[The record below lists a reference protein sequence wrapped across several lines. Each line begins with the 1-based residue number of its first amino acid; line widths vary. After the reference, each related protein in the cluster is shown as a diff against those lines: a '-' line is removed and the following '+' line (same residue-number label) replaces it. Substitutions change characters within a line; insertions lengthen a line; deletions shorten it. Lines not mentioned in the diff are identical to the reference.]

1 MEHSELKHLKVAPDT
16 YQGRIYDKMTTF
28 GKGIYALCAI
38 AHTKMDFK
46 PVHPFNILS
55 TDFIT
60 IYQKLFKMKNKHF
73 FRRAITAALLCI
85 CFHSQFLYAQRL
97 SVRLDAPQG
106 VDAETLDS
114 DIGSLQITFSNNP
127 AFQNLSN
134 YANEC
139 LPLSSNYNQGDANL
153 YRYHSY
159 RFTLNFYNR
168 DDNYSAWWGISNID
182 MRSLCRAI
190 NCKSGDYA
198 YYRIYSMHLNRII
211 TGKIL
216 LSKDENVTISRN
228 DLASAR
234 RVIFQPVIDRN
245 GAPVSAMLAPDL
257 RVGSCYGYSNNV
269 INMEPYFNGPWAL
282 YALPGD
288 ILRYLV
294 IPRSNEL
301 ALHVD
306 SITVAD
312 TPDQTITT
320 DYRQAVECRF
330 YITDSKGAQC
340 PVDGTL
346 NSVYYKEQKWK
357 KPTNSKFYGYG
368 FYNVAR
374 ELTLTAPDGT
384 CAAYVLP
391 GTQSFQISK
400 FLVKTSDPDFLTP
413 CNADGG
419 YIIKELTVPES
430 TEPVNLSLGRSKPL
444 KVTIALADAAPFA
457 DYIYFLVTNKVSRPY
472 AWRDNRSMNVPT
484 KIISREIKGNDV
496 IWTMMVE
503 GSTFPRIEIGV
514 YNYEKE
520 TFGPTVESR
529 AFIYESPSD
538 QRTEFHLTQNDFS
551 NGSKGLSFAELH
563 PVKFIIPCHLLQGG
577 KYRLHLSGKYGK
589 EQTGEYDDV
598 STYFTHRNECAKS
611 FGTGENPVPYDTLTL
626 ILPEGQYNWYM
637 QNSNEN
643 EESEASIFSH
653 RFTLTATD
661 DLVQPL
667 SEEDYTL
674 LRVKDLGL
682 EHVYTYCNN
691 LPTAFPYYKCDLSK
705 NSIVFADETIP
716 LHNGYNEY
724 SVDYRQVKIEKEADT
739 SIGYTLKSPLFIG
752 ADDENPFHTSAIYYG
767 RTSINSLG
775 KQETTTGDSAILVS
789 KNSQADLVLFY
800 RNSGN
805 NHIVRINPSSADT
818 VVIAH
823 SQKPVRVTF
832 SYEQVA
838 GVWINSLRQFDLF
851 FAKERTRI
859 IPYNYSLFERR
870 KCTDLVPG
878 AYSVSCVFLVD
889 DVEHHVAADFIVE
902 EDKPMTVEL
911 KEFDPTSITSP
922 LDTNMSGKV
931 KARYTIDGRQIAAP
945 QRGLNILRMED
956 GSIRKVMVK

>member
-1 MEHSELKHLKVAPDT
+1 
-16 YQGRIYDKMTTF
+16 
-28 GKGIYALCAI
+28 
-38 AHTKMDFK
+38 
-46 PVHPFNILS
+46 
-55 TDFIT
+55 
-60 IYQKLFKMKNKHF
+60 MKNKHF
-73 FRRAITAALLCI
+73 FHRAITAALLCI

-127 AFQNLSN
+127 AFQDLSN

-139 LPLSSNYNQGDANL
+139 LPLSSYYNQGDANQ

-159 RFTLNFYNR
+159 RFTLNFYNG
-168 DDNYSAWWGISNID
+168 DGNYSAWWGISSID

-216 LSKDENVTISRN
+216 LSDDENVTISRN
-228 DLASAR
+228 DLVSAR
-234 RVIFQPVIDRN
+234 RVVFRPVIDRN

-269 INMEPYFNGPWAL
+269 INMEPYFNVPWAL

-294 IPRSNEL
+294 VPRSNEL

-320 DYRQAVECRF
+320 DYRKAVECRF

-346 NSVYYKEQKWK
+346 QSVYYKEQKWK

-391 GTQSFQISK
+391 GTQSFQICK
-400 FLVKTSDPDFLTP
+400 PLVKTSDPDFLMP
-413 CNADGG
+413 YNADGF
-419 YIIKELTVPES
+419 YVVKELTVPES

-457 DYIYFLVTNKVSRPY
+457 DYIYFSVLNNVSRPY
-472 AWRDNRSMNVPT
+472 AWVNNTGMKVPVN
-484 KIISREIKGNDV
+484 IISREIKGNDLIV
-496 IWTMMVE
+496 TMMVE
-503 GSTFPRIEIGV
+503 GSTFPFIIMRAS
-514 YNYEKE
+514 NYEKE
-520 TFGPTVESR
+520 TFAPTVER
-529 AFIYESPSD
+529 LTYIYESPSD
-538 QRTEFHLTQNDFS
+538 QRTEFHLTQEDFS
-551 NGSKGLSFAELH
+551 KGSKGLSFAELH

-577 KYRLHLSGKYGK
+577 KYRLRLSGKY
-589 EQTGEYDDV
+589 GEYDDV
-598 STYFTHRNECAKS
+598 SIYFTHRNACAKS
-611 FGTGENPVPYDTLTL
+611 FGTGENPVPYDTLTI
-626 ILPEGQYNWYM
+626 ILPEDQYNWYM

-661 DLVQPL
+661 DLVQSLP
-667 SEEDYTL
+667 EEAYTL
-674 LRVKDLGL
+674 LRIKDLGL
-682 EHVYTYCNN
+682 ERVHTYCNN
-691 LPTAFPYYKCDLSK
+691 LPTAFPYYKCDISK

-752 ADDENPFHTSAIYYG
+752 ADDENPFHTSAQYYG
-767 RTSINSLG
+767 SSNNYIGLG
-775 KQETTTGDSAILVS
+775 NQETITGDSAILVS
-789 KNSQADLVLFY
+789 KNSQADLILRY
-800 RNSGN
+800 RNGGN
-805 NHIVRINPSSADT
+805 NHVVRINPSSADT

-823 SQKPVRVTF
+823 CQKPVRVTF
-832 SYEQVA
+832 SYEQA
-838 GVWINSLRQFDLF
+838 GKWTESLRQFDLF
-851 FAKERTRI
+851 LGKERTRI
-859 IPYNYSLFERR
+859 MPYNYSLFERR
-870 KCTDLVPG
+870 KYTDLVPG

-902 EDKPMTVEL
+902 EDKSMTVEL

-922 LDTNMSGKV
+922 LDTNVSGKV

-945 QRGLNILRMED
+945 QRGINILRMED

>member
-1 MEHSELKHLKVAPDT
+1 
-16 YQGRIYDKMTTF
+16 
-28 GKGIYALCAI
+28 
-38 AHTKMDFK
+38 
-46 PVHPFNILS
+46 
-55 TDFIT
+55 
-60 IYQKLFKMKNKHF
+60 MKNKHF

-85 CFHSQFLYAQRL
+85 CFHSHFLYAQRL

-127 AFQNLSN
+127 AFQDLSN

-139 LPLSSNYNQGDANL
+139 LPLSSYYNQGDANQ

-159 RFTLNFYNR
+159 RFTLNFYKG
-168 DDNYSAWWGISNID
+168 DGNYSAWWGISSID

-216 LSKDENVTISRN
+216 LSDDENVTISRN
-228 DLASAR
+228 DLVSAR
-234 RVIFQPVIDRN
+234 RVVFRPVIDRN

-269 INMEPYFNGPWAL
+269 INMEPYFNVPWAL

-294 IPRSNEL
+294 VPRSNEL

-320 DYRQAVECRF
+320 DYRKAVECRF

-346 NSVYYKEQKWK
+346 QSVYYKEQKWK

-400 FLVKTSDPDFLTP
+400 PLVKTSDPDFLMP
-413 CNADGG
+413 YNADGF
-419 YIIKELTVPES
+419 YVVKELTVPES

-457 DYIYFLVTNKVSRPY
+457 DYIYFSVLNNVSRPY
-472 AWRDNRSMNVPT
+472 AWVNNTGMKVPVN
-484 KIISREIKGNDV
+484 IISREIKGNDLIV
-496 IWTMMVE
+496 TMMVE
-503 GSTFPRIEIGV
+503 GSTFPFIIMRAS
-514 YNYEKE
+514 NYEKE
-520 TFGPTVESR
+520 TFAPTVER
-529 AFIYESPSD
+529 LTYIYESPSD
-538 QRTEFHLTQNDFS
+538 QRTEFHLTQEDFS
-551 NGSKGLSFAELH
+551 KGSKGLSFAELH

-577 KYRLHLSGKYGK
+577 KYRLRLSGKY
-589 EQTGEYDDV
+589 GEYDDV
-598 STYFTHRNECAKS
+598 SIYFTHRNACAKS
-611 FGTGENPVPYDTLTL
+611 FGTGENPVPYDTLTI
-626 ILPEGQYNWYM
+626 ILPEDQYNWYM

-667 SEEDYTL
+667 SEKAYTL
-674 LRVKDLGL
+674 LRIKDLGL
-682 EHVYTYCNN
+682 ERVYTYCNN

-767 RTSINSLG
+767 RINNNSLG
-775 KQETTTGDSAILVS
+775 KQETITGDSAILVS
-789 KNSQADLVLFY
+789 KNSQADLVLWS
-800 RNSGN
+800 SGN
-805 NHIVRINPSSADT
+805 VNHIVRINPSNADT
-818 VVIAH
+818 VVTAYC
-823 SQKPVRVTF
+823 QKPVRVTF
-832 SYEQVA
+832 SYEQ
-838 GVWINSLRQFDLF
+838 GGNWSESLRQFDLF
-851 FAKERTRI
+851 LGKERTRVM
-859 IPYNYSLFERR
+859 PNNYSLFERR
-870 KCTDLVPG
+870 KYTDLVPG
-878 AYSVSCVFLVD
+878 VYTVSAIFLVD
-889 DVEHHVAADFIVE
+889 DVEHHVAAHFIVE
-902 EDKPMTVEL
+902 AEKPMTVEL

-922 LDTNMSGKV
+922 LDTNVSGKV

-945 QRGLNILRMED
+945 QRGINILRMEN

>member
-1 MEHSELKHLKVAPDT
+1 
-16 YQGRIYDKMTTF
+16 
-28 GKGIYALCAI
+28 
-38 AHTKMDFK
+38 
-46 PVHPFNILS
+46 
-55 TDFIT
+55 
-60 IYQKLFKMKNKHF
+60 MKNKHF
-73 FRRAITAALLCI
+73 FYRAITAALLCI

-127 AFQNLSN
+127 AFQDLSN

-139 LPLSSNYNQGDANL
+139 LPLSSYYNQGDANQ

-159 RFTLNFYNR
+159 RFTLNFYNG
-168 DDNYSAWWGISNID
+168 DGNYSAWWGISSID

-216 LSKDENVTISRN
+216 LSDDENVTISRN
-228 DLASAR
+228 DLVSAR
-234 RVIFQPVIDRN
+234 RVVFRPVIDRN

-269 INMEPYFNGPWAL
+269 INMEPYFNVPWAL

-294 IPRSNEL
+294 VPRSNEL

-320 DYRQAVECRF
+320 DYRKAVECRF

-346 NSVYYKEQKWK
+346 QSVYYKEQKWK

-391 GTQSFQISK
+391 GTQSFQICK
-400 FLVKTSDPDFLTP
+400 PLVKTSDPDFLMP
-413 CNADGG
+413 YNADGF
-419 YIIKELTVPES
+419 YVVKELTVPES

-457 DYIYFLVTNKVSRPY
+457 DYIYFSVLNNVSRPY
-472 AWRDNRSMNVPT
+472 AWVNNTGMKVPVN
-484 KIISREIKGNDV
+484 IISREIKGNDLIV
-496 IWTMMVE
+496 TMMVE
-503 GSTFPRIEIGV
+503 GSTFPFIIMRAS
-514 YNYEKE
+514 NYEKE
-520 TFGPTVESR
+520 TFAPTVER
-529 AFIYESPSD
+529 LTYIYESPSD
-538 QRTEFHLTQNDFS
+538 QRTEFHLTQEDFS
-551 NGSKGLSFAELH
+551 KGSKGLSFAELH

-577 KYRLHLSGKYGK
+577 KYRLRLSGKY
-589 EQTGEYDDV
+589 GEYDDV
-598 STYFTHRNECAKS
+598 SIYFTHRNACAKS
-611 FGTGENPVPYDTLTL
+611 FGTGENPVPYDTLTI
-626 ILPEGQYNWYM
+626 ILPEDQYNWYM

-661 DLVQPL
+661 DLVQSLP
-667 SEEDYTL
+667 EEAYTL
-674 LRVKDLGL
+674 LRIKDLGL
-682 EHVYTYCNN
+682 ERVHTYCNN
-691 LPTAFPYYKCDLSK
+691 LPTAFPYYKCDISK

-752 ADDENPFHTSAIYYG
+752 ADDENPFHTSAQYYG
-767 RTSINSLG
+767 SSNNYIGLG
-775 KQETTTGDSAILVS
+775 NQETITGGSAILVS
-789 KNSQADLVLFY
+789 KNSQADLILRY

-823 SQKPVRVTF
+823 CQKPVRVTF
-832 SYEQVA
+832 SYEQA
-838 GVWINSLRQFDLF
+838 GKWTESLRQFDLF
-851 FAKERTRI
+851 LGNERTRI
-859 IPYNYSLFERR
+859 MPYNYSLFERR
-870 KCTDLVPG
+870 KYTDLVPG

-922 LDTNMSGKV
+922 LDTNVSGKV

-945 QRGLNILRMED
+945 QRGINILRMED

>member
-1 MEHSELKHLKVAPDT
+1 
-16 YQGRIYDKMTTF
+16 
-28 GKGIYALCAI
+28 
-38 AHTKMDFK
+38 
-46 PVHPFNILS
+46 
-55 TDFIT
+55 
-60 IYQKLFKMKNKHF
+60 MKNKHF

-97 SVRLDAPQG
+97 NVRLDAPQG
-106 VDAETLDS
+106 VDVETLRS
-114 DIGSLQITFSNNP
+114 DVGTLEITFSNNP
-127 AFQNLSN
+127 AFQDLSN

-139 LPLSSNYNQGDANL
+139 LPLSSNYDQGDANL

-159 RFTLNFYNR
+159 QFRLNSG
-168 DDNYSAWWGISNID
+168 DDNSPAWWEIPMISIS
-182 MRSLCRAI
+182 SLSRAI
-190 NCKSGDYA
+190 NCKLGDYA

-216 LSKDENVTISRN
+216 LSDHENVTISHN

-245 GAPVSAMLAPDL
+245 GALVSAMLAPDL
-257 RVGSCYGYSNNV
+257 RVGACYGYSNNV

-320 DYRQAVECRF
+320 DYRKAVECRF

-400 FLVKTSDPDFLTP
+400 PLVKTSDPDFLMP
-413 CNADGG
+413 YNADGF
-419 YIIKELTVPES
+419 YVIKELTVPES

-444 KVTIALADAAPFA
+444 KVTITLADAAPFA
-457 DYIYFLVTNKVSRPY
+457 DYIFFSASNKVSRPY
-472 AWRDNRSMNVPT
+472 AWRDNTGMNVPVNV
-484 KIISREIKGNDV
+484 ISREIKGNDLIV
-496 IWTMMVE
+496 TMMVE
-503 GSTFPRIEIGV
+503 GSTFPSISIGAS
-514 YNYEKE
+514 NYEKE
-520 TFGPTVESR
+520 TFAPTVAR
-529 AFIYESPSD
+529 WTYIYESPSD
-538 QRTEFHLTQNDFS
+538 QRTEFHLTQEDF
-551 NGSKGLSFAELH
+551 SKGLKDLSFGELH

-577 KYRLHLSGKYGK
+577 KYLLHLSGKYGK
-589 EQTGEYDDV
+589 DQTDEYDDV
-598 STYFTHRNECAKS
+598 STYFTHRGECAKS

-643 EESEASIFSH
+643 EESEASIFSQ

-667 SEEDYTL
+667 SEKAYTL

-682 EHVYTYCNN
+682 ERVYTYCNN
-691 LPTAFPYYKCDLSK
+691 LPTTFPYYKCDISK

-752 ADDENPFHTSAIYYG
+752 ADDENPFHTSAQYYG
-767 RTSINSLG
+767 SSNNYVSLG
-775 KQETTTGDSAILVS
+775 KQENITGDSAILVS
-789 KNSQADLVLFY
+789 KNSQADLILRY
-800 RNSGN
+800 SGKP
-805 NHIVRINPSSADT
+805 NHIVRINPSNADT

-823 SQKPVRVTF
+823 CQKPVRVTF
-832 SYEQVA
+832 FYEQA
-838 GVWINSLRQFDLF
+838 GKWTESLRQFDLF
-851 FAKERTRI
+851 LGKERTRI
-859 IPYNYSLFERR
+859 MPYNYSVFERR
-870 KCTDLVPG
+870 TCTDLVPG

-889 DVEHHVAADFIVE
+889 GVEHHVAADFIVE

-922 LDTNMSGKV
+922 LDTNVSGKV

>member
-1 MEHSELKHLKVAPDT
+1 MPCAPLH
-16 YQGRIYDKMTTF
+16 I
-28 GKGIYALCAI
+28 
-38 AHTKMDFK
+38 TKMDFK
-46 PVHPFNILS
+46 TVHPLNILS

-60 IYQKLFKMKNKHF
+60 IYPKSLKMKNKHF

-85 CFHSQFLYAQRL
+85 CFHSQYLYAQKL
-97 SVRLDAPQG
+97 NVRLEAPQG
-106 VDAETLDS
+106 VDVETLRS
-114 DIGSLQITFSNNP
+114 DIGTLEITFSNNP
-127 AFQNLSN
+127 AFQDLSN

-139 LPLSSNYNQGDANL
+139 ISLDDNYTQGDANL

-159 RFTLNFYNR
+159 QFRLNSG
-168 DDNYSAWWGISNID
+168 DDNSPAWWEIPMISIS
-182 MRSLCRAI
+182 SLSRAI
-190 NCKSGDYA
+190 NCKLGDYA
-198 YYRIYSMHLNRII
+198 YYRIYSMHLNHII

-216 LSKDENVTISRN
+216 LSDDENVTISRN
-228 DLASAR
+228 DLVSAR
-234 RVIFQPVIDRN
+234 RVVFRPVIDRN

-269 INMEPYFNGPWAL
+269 INMEPYFNVPWAL

-294 IPRSNEL
+294 VPRSNEL

-400 FLVKTSDPDFLTP
+400 PLVKTSDPDFLMP
-413 CNADGG
+413 YNADGF
-419 YIIKELTVPES
+419 YVIKELTVPES

-444 KVTIALADAAPFA
+444 KVTITLADAAPFA
-457 DYIYFLVTNKVSRPY
+457 DYIFFSASNKVSRPY
-472 AWRDNRSMNVPT
+472 AWRDNTGMNVPVNV
-484 KIISREIKGNDV
+484 ISREIKGNDLIV
-496 IWTMMVE
+496 TMMVE
-503 GSTFPRIEIGV
+503 GSTFPSISIGAS
-514 YNYEKE
+514 NYEKE
-520 TFGPTVESR
+520 TFAPTVAR
-529 AFIYESPSD
+529 WTYIYESPSD
-538 QRTEFHLTQNDFS
+538 QRTEFHLTQEDF
-551 NGSKGLSFAELH
+551 SKGLKDLSFGELH

-577 KYRLHLSGKYGK
+577 KYLLHLSGKYGK
-589 EQTGEYDDV
+589 DQTDEYDDV
-598 STYFTHRNECAKS
+598 STYFTHRGECAKS

-643 EESEASIFSH
+643 EESEASIFSY

-667 SEEDYTL
+667 SEKAYTL

-691 LPTAFPYYKCDLSK
+691 LPTAFRYYKCDISK

-752 ADDENPFHTSAIYYG
+752 ADDENPFHTSAQYYG
-767 RTSINSLG
+767 SSNNYVSLG
-775 KQETTTGDSAILVS
+775 KQETITGDSAILVS
-789 KNSQADLVLFY
+789 KNSQADLILRY
-800 RNSGN
+800 SGKP

-823 SQKPVRVTF
+823 CQKPVRITF
-832 SYEQVA
+832 SYEQA
-838 GVWINSLRQFDLF
+838 GKWTESLRQFDLF
-851 FAKERTRI
+851 LGKERTRI
-859 IPYNYSLFERR
+859 MPYNYSIFERR
-870 KCTDLVPG
+870 TCTDLVPG
-878 AYSVSCVFLVD
+878 AYTVSCVFLVD
-889 DVEHHVAADFIVE
+889 GVEHHVAADFIVE
-902 EDKPMTVEL
+902 AEKPMTVEL

-922 LDTNMSGKV
+922 LDTNVSGKV

>member
-1 MEHSELKHLKVAPDT
+1 
-16 YQGRIYDKMTTF
+16 
-28 GKGIYALCAI
+28 
-38 AHTKMDFK
+38 
-46 PVHPFNILS
+46 
-55 TDFIT
+55 
-60 IYQKLFKMKNKHF
+60 MKNKHF
-73 FRRAITAALLCI
+73 FRRAITVALLCI

-114 DIGSLQITFSNNP
+114 DIGSLQIMFSNNP
-127 AFQNLSN
+127 AFQDLSN

-139 LPLSSNYNQGDANL
+139 LPLSSNYNQGDANQ

-159 RFTLNFYNR
+159 RFTLNFYNG
-168 DDNYSAWWGISNID
+168 DGNYSAWWGISSID

-216 LSKDENVTISRN
+216 LSDDENVTISRN
-228 DLASAR
+228 DLVSAR
-234 RVIFQPVIDRN
+234 RVVFRPVIDRN

-269 INMEPYFNGPWAL
+269 INMEPYFNVPWAL

-320 DYRQAVECRF
+320 DYRKAVECRF

-400 FLVKTSDPDFLTP
+400 PLVKTSDPDFLTP
-413 CNADGG
+413 YNADGF
-419 YIIKELTVPES
+419 YVIKELTIPES

-457 DYIYFLVTNKVSRPY
+457 DYIYFSVLNNVSRPY
-472 AWRDNRSMNVPT
+472 AWVNNTGMKVPVN
-484 KIISREIKGNDV
+484 IISREIKGNDLIV
-496 IWTMMVE
+496 TMMVE
-503 GSTFPRIEIGV
+503 GSTFPFIIMRAS
-514 YNYEKE
+514 NYEKE
-520 TFGPTVESR
+520 TFAPTVER
-529 AFIYESPSD
+529 LTYIYESPSD
-538 QRTEFHLTQNDFS
+538 QRTEFHLTQEDFS
-551 NGSKGLSFAELH
+551 KGSKGLSFAELH

-577 KYRLHLSGKYGK
+577 KYRLRLSGKY
-589 EQTGEYDDV
+589 GEYDDV
-598 STYFTHRNECAKS
+598 SIYFTHRNACAKS
-611 FGTGENPVPYDTLTL
+611 FGTGENPVPYDTLTI
-626 ILPEGQYNWYM
+626 ILPEDQYNWYM

-643 EESEASIFSH
+643 EESEASIFSQ

-667 SEEDYTL
+667 SEKAYTL

-682 EHVYTYCNN
+682 ERVHTYCNN
-691 LPTAFPYYKCDLSK
+691 LPTAFPYYKCDISK

-752 ADDENPFHTSAIYYG
+752 ADDENPFHTSAQYYG
-767 RTSINSLG
+767 SSNNYIGLG
-775 KQETTTGDSAILVS
+775 NQETITGDSAILVS
-789 KNSQADLVLFY
+789 KNSQADLILRY

-818 VVIAH
+818 MVIAH
-823 SQKPVRVTF
+823 CQKPVRVTF

-838 GVWINSLRQFDLF
+838 GVWTNSLRQFDLF

-870 KCTDLVPG
+870 KYTDLVPG

-922 LDTNMSGKV
+922 LDTNVSGKV

-945 QRGLNILRMED
+945 QRGINILRMED

>member
-1 MEHSELKHLKVAPDT
+1 
-16 YQGRIYDKMTTF
+16 MTTF

-46 PVHPFNILS
+46 PVHPLNILS

-60 IYQKLFKMKNKHF
+60 IYSKSFKMKNKHF
-73 FRRAITAALLCI
+73 FRCAITAALLCI

-127 AFQNLSN
+127 AFQDLSN

-139 LPLSSNYNQGDANL
+139 LPLSSYYNQGDANQ

-159 RFTLNFYNR
+159 RFTLNFYNG
-168 DDNYSAWWGISNID
+168 DGNYSAWWGISSID

-216 LSKDENVTISRN
+216 LSDDENVTISRN
-228 DLASAR
+228 DLVSAR
-234 RVIFQPVIDRN
+234 RVVFRPVIDRN

-269 INMEPYFNGPWAL
+269 INMEPYFNVPWAL

-294 IPRSNEL
+294 VPRSNEL

-320 DYRQAVECRF
+320 DYRKAVECRF

-400 FLVKTSDPDFLTP
+400 PLVKTSDPDFLMP
-413 CNADGG
+413 YNADGF
-419 YIIKELTVPES
+419 YVIKELTVPES

-444 KVTIALADAAPFA
+444 KVTITLADAAPFA
-457 DYIYFLVTNKVSRPY
+457 DYIFFSASNKVSRPY
-472 AWRDNRSMNVPT
+472 AWRDNTGMNVPVNV
-484 KIISREIKGNDV
+484 ISREIKGNDLIV
-496 IWTMMVE
+496 TMMVE
-503 GSTFPRIEIGV
+503 GSTFPSISIGAS
-514 YNYEKE
+514 NYEKE
-520 TFGPTVESR
+520 TFAPTVAR
-529 AFIYESPSD
+529 WTYIYESPSD
-538 QRTEFHLTQNDFS
+538 QRTEFHLTQEDF
-551 NGSKGLSFAELH
+551 SKGLKELSFGELH

-626 ILPEGQYNWYM
+626 ILPEGQYIWRM
-637 QNSNEN
+637 HSLNEN
-643 EESEASIFSH
+643 EESEASSPFH
-653 RFTLTATD
+653 HFTLTATD

-667 SEEDYTL
+667 PKEAYTL
-674 LRVKDLGL
+674 LRIKDLGL

-705 NSIVFADETIP
+705 NSVVFADETIP

-724 SVDYRQVKIEKEADT
+724 SVDYRQVKIEKEADA
-739 SIGYTLKSPLFIG
+739 SIGYTLKSPLFID
-752 ADDENPFHTSAIYYG
+752 ADDVNPFHTSAIYYG
-767 RTSINSLG
+767 RTNINSLG

-870 KCTDLVPG
+870 KYTDLVPG

-922 LDTNMSGKV
+922 LDTNVSGKV

-945 QRGLNILRMED
+945 QRGINILRMED

>member
-1 MEHSELKHLKVAPDT
+1 MPCAPLH
-16 YQGRIYDKMTTF
+16 I
-28 GKGIYALCAI
+28 
-38 AHTKMDFK
+38 TKMDFK
-46 PVHPFNILS
+46 TVHPLNILS

-60 IYQKLFKMKNKHF
+60 IYPKSLKMKNKHF

-85 CFHSQFLYAQRL
+85 CFHSQYLYAQKL
-97 SVRLDAPQG
+97 NVRLEAPQG
-106 VDAETLDS
+106 VDVETLRS
-114 DIGSLQITFSNNP
+114 DIGTLEITFSNNP
-127 AFQNLSN
+127 AFQDLSN

-139 LPLSSNYNQGDANL
+139 ISLDGNYTQGDANL

-159 RFTLNFYNR
+159 QFRLNSG
-168 DDNYSAWWGISNID
+168 DDNSPAWWEIPMISIS
-182 MRSLCRAI
+182 SLSRAI
-190 NCKSGDYA
+190 NCKLGDYA

-216 LSKDENVTISRN
+216 LSDDENVTISRN
-228 DLASAR
+228 DLVAAR
-234 RVIFQPVIDRN
+234 RVVFRPVIDRN

-269 INMEPYFNGPWAL
+269 INMEPYFNVPWAL

-294 IPRSNEL
+294 VPRSNEL

-400 FLVKTSDPDFLTP
+400 PLVKTSDPDFLMP
-413 CNADGG
+413 YNADGF
-419 YIIKELTVPES
+419 YVIKELTVPES

-444 KVTIALADAAPFA
+444 KVTITLADAAPFA
-457 DYIYFLVTNKVSRPY
+457 DYIYFSVLNNVSRPY
-472 AWRDNRSMNVPT
+472 AWVNNTGMKVPVN
-484 KIISREIKGNDV
+484 IISREIKGNDLIV
-496 IWTMMVE
+496 TMMVE
-503 GSTFPRIEIGV
+503 GSTFPFIIMRAS
-514 YNYEKE
+514 NYEKE
-520 TFGPTVESR
+520 TFAPTVER
-529 AFIYESPSD
+529 LTYIYESPSD
-538 QRTEFHLTQNDFS
+538 QRTEFHLTQEDFS
-551 NGSKGLSFAELH
+551 KGSKGLSFAELH

-577 KYRLHLSGKYGK
+577 KYRLRLSGKY
-589 EQTGEYDDV
+589 GEYDDV
-598 STYFTHRNECAKS
+598 SIYFTHRNACAKS
-611 FGTGENPVPYDTLTL
+611 FGTGENPVPYDTLTI
-626 ILPEGQYNWYM
+626 ILPEDQYNWYM

-661 DLVQPL
+661 DLVQSLP
-667 SEEDYTL
+667 EEAYTL
-674 LRVKDLGL
+674 LRIKDLGL
-682 EHVYTYCNN
+682 ERVHTYCNN
-691 LPTAFPYYKCDLSK
+691 LPTAFPYYKCDISK

-752 ADDENPFHTSAIYYG
+752 ADDENPFHTSAQYYG
-767 RTSINSLG
+767 SSNNYIGLG
-775 KQETTTGDSAILVS
+775 NQETITGDSAILVS
-789 KNSQADLVLFY
+789 KNSQADLILRY

-818 VVIAH
+818 MVIAH
-823 SQKPVRVTF
+823 CQKPVRVTF

-838 GVWINSLRQFDLF
+838 GVWTNSLRQFDLF

-870 KCTDLVPG
+870 KYTDLVPG

-922 LDTNMSGKV
+922 LDTNVSGKV

-945 QRGLNILRMED
+945 QRGINILRMED

>member
-1 MEHSELKHLKVAPDT
+1 
-16 YQGRIYDKMTTF
+16 
-28 GKGIYALCAI
+28 
-38 AHTKMDFK
+38 
-46 PVHPFNILS
+46 
-55 TDFIT
+55 
-60 IYQKLFKMKNKHF
+60 
-73 FRRAITAALLCI
+73 
-85 CFHSQFLYAQRL
+85 
-97 SVRLDAPQG
+97 
-106 VDAETLDS
+106 
-114 DIGSLQITFSNNP
+114 
-127 AFQNLSN
+127 
-134 YANEC
+134 
-139 LPLSSNYNQGDANL
+139 
-153 YRYHSY
+153 
-159 RFTLNFYNR
+159 
-168 DDNYSAWWGISNID
+168 
-182 MRSLCRAI
+182 
-190 NCKSGDYA
+190 
-198 YYRIYSMHLNRII
+198 
-211 TGKIL
+211 
-216 LSKDENVTISRN
+216 
-228 DLASAR
+228 
-234 RVIFQPVIDRN
+234 
-245 GAPVSAMLAPDL
+245 
-257 RVGSCYGYSNNV
+257 
-269 INMEPYFNGPWAL
+269 MEPYFNVPWAL

-294 IPRSNEL
+294 VPRSNEL

-320 DYRQAVECRF
+320 DYRKAVECRF

-346 NSVYYKEQKWK
+346 QSVYYKEQKWK

-391 GTQSFQISK
+391 GTQSFQICK
-400 FLVKTSDPDFLTP
+400 PLVKTSDPDFLMP
-413 CNADGG
+413 YNADGF
-419 YIIKELTVPES
+419 YVVKELTVPES

-457 DYIYFLVTNKVSRPY
+457 DYIYFSVLNNVSRPY
-472 AWRDNRSMNVPT
+472 AWVNNTGMKVPVN
-484 KIISREIKGNDV
+484 IISREIKGNDLIV
-496 IWTMMVE
+496 TMMVE
-503 GSTFPRIEIGV
+503 GSTFPFIIMRAS
-514 YNYEKE
+514 NYEKE
-520 TFGPTVESR
+520 TFAPTVER
-529 AFIYESPSD
+529 LTYIYESPSD
-538 QRTEFHLTQNDFS
+538 QRTEFHLTQEDFS
-551 NGSKGLSFAELH
+551 KGSKGLSFAELH

-577 KYRLHLSGKYGK
+577 KYRLRLSGKY
-589 EQTGEYDDV
+589 GEYDDV
-598 STYFTHRNECAKS
+598 SIYFTHRNACAKS
-611 FGTGENPVPYDTLTL
+611 FGTGENPVPYDTLTI
-626 ILPEGQYNWYM
+626 ILPEDQYNWYM

-661 DLVQPL
+661 DLVQSLP
-667 SEEDYTL
+667 EEAYTL
-674 LRVKDLGL
+674 LRIKDLGL
-682 EHVYTYCNN
+682 ERVHTYCNN
-691 LPTAFPYYKCDLSK
+691 LPTAFPYYKCDISK

-752 ADDENPFHTSAIYYG
+752 ADDENPFHTSAQYYG
-767 RTSINSLG
+767 SSNNYIGLG
-775 KQETTTGDSAILVS
+775 NQETITGDSAILVS
-789 KNSQADLVLFY
+789 KNSQADLILRY

-823 SQKPVRVTF
+823 CQKPVRVTF
-832 SYEQVA
+832 SYEQA
-838 GVWINSLRQFDLF
+838 GKWTESLRQFDLF
-851 FAKERTRI
+851 LGNERTRI
-859 IPYNYSLFERR
+859 MPYNYSLFERR
-870 KCTDLVPG
+870 KYTDLVPG

-922 LDTNMSGKV
+922 LDTNVSGKV

-945 QRGLNILRMED
+945 QRGINILRMED

>member
-1 MEHSELKHLKVAPDT
+1 
-16 YQGRIYDKMTTF
+16 
-28 GKGIYALCAI
+28 
-38 AHTKMDFK
+38 
-46 PVHPFNILS
+46 
-55 TDFIT
+55 
-60 IYQKLFKMKNKHF
+60 MKNKHF

-97 SVRLDAPQG
+97 NVRLDAPQG
-106 VDAETLDS
+106 VDVETLRS
-114 DIGSLQITFSNNP
+114 DVGTLEITFSNNP
-127 AFQNLSN
+127 AFQDLSN

-139 LPLSSNYNQGDANL
+139 ISLDGNYTQGDANL

-159 RFTLNFYNR
+159 QFRLNSG
-168 DDNYSAWWGISNID
+168 DDNSPAWWEIPMISIS
-182 MRSLCRAI
+182 SLSRAI
-190 NCKSGDYA
+190 NCKLGDYA

-228 DLASAR
+228 DLVSAR
-234 RVIFQPVIDRN
+234 RVVFRPVIDRN

-269 INMEPYFNGPWAL
+269 INMEPYFNVPWAL

-294 IPRSNEL
+294 VPRSNEL

-320 DYRQAVECRF
+320 DYRKAVECRF

-346 NSVYYKEQKWK
+346 QSVYYKEQKWK

-391 GTQSFQISK
+391 GTQSFQICK
-400 FLVKTSDPDFLTP
+400 PLVKTSDPDFLMP
-413 CNADGG
+413 YNADGF
-419 YIIKELTVPES
+419 YVVKELTVPES

-444 KVTIALADAAPFA
+444 KVTIALADAAPFV
-457 DYIYFLVTNKVSRPY
+457 DDIYFLVLNNVSRPY
-472 AWRDNRSMNVPT
+472 AWRDNRSFNVPRNF
-484 KIISREIKGNDV
+484 ISREIKGNDV

-503 GSTFPRIEIGV
+503 GSTFPYIKIGLS
-514 YNYEKE
+514 NYEKE
-520 TFGPTVESR
+520 TFGPTVEGR

-538 QRTEFHLTQNDFS
+538 QRTEFHLTQENFS
-551 NGSKGLSFAELH
+551 NGSKGISFAELH
-563 PVKFIIPCHLLQGG
+563 PVKFIIPCHLLQGD
-577 KYRLHLSGKYGK
+577 KYRLRLLGKYGK
-589 EQTGEYDDV
+589 DQTGEYDDV
-598 STYFTHRNECAKS
+598 STSVTHRNDCAKS

-667 SEEDYTL
+667 SEESYTL
-674 LRVKDLGL
+674 LRIKDLGL

-691 LPTAFPYYKCDLSK
+691 LPTAFRYYKCDISK

-739 SIGYTLKSPLFIG
+739 SIGYTLKSPYIIV
-752 ADDENPFHTSAIYYG
+752 ADNVNPFHTSAQYYG
-767 RTSINSLG
+767 SSNNYISLG
-775 KQETTTGDSAILVS
+775 NQETITGDSAILVS
-789 KNSQADLVLFY
+789 RNSQADLILRY
-800 RNSGN
+800 SGKP
-805 NHIVRINPSSADT
+805 NHIVRINPSNADT

-823 SQKPVRVTF
+823 CQKPVRVTF
-832 SYEQVA
+832 SYEQA
-838 GVWINSLRQFDLF
+838 GKWTESLRQFDLF
-851 FAKERTRI
+851 LGKERTQI
-859 IPYNYSLFERR
+859 MPYNYSVFERR
-870 KCTDLVPG
+870 TCTDLVPG
-878 AYSVSCVFLVD
+878 AYSVSSVFLVD
-889 DVEHHVAADFIVE
+889 GVEHHVAADFIVE
-902 EDKPMTVEL
+902 AEKPMTVEL

-922 LDTNMSGKV
+922 LDTNVSGKV

>member
-1 MEHSELKHLKVAPDT
+1 
-16 YQGRIYDKMTTF
+16 
-28 GKGIYALCAI
+28 
-38 AHTKMDFK
+38 
-46 PVHPFNILS
+46 
-55 TDFIT
+55 
-60 IYQKLFKMKNKHF
+60 MKNKHF
-73 FRRAITAALLCI
+73 FHRAITAALLCI

-127 AFQNLSN
+127 AFQDLSN

-139 LPLSSNYNQGDANL
+139 LPLSSNYNQGDANQ

-159 RFTLNFYNR
+159 RFTLNFYNG
-168 DDNYSAWWGISNID
+168 DGNYSAWWGISSID

-190 NCKSGDYA
+190 SCKSGDYA

-216 LSKDENVTISRN
+216 LSDHENVTISRN

-234 RVIFQPVIDRN
+234 RVTFQPVIDRN
-245 GAPVSAMLAPDL
+245 GALVSAMLAPDL
-257 RVGSCYGYSNNV
+257 RVGSYYGYSNNV
-269 INMEPYFNGPWAL
+269 INMEPDFNAPWAL

-330 YITDSKGAQC
+330 YITDTKGTQC

-346 NSVYYKEQKWK
+346 QSVYYKEQKWK
-357 KPTNSKFYGYG
+357 KPTNSKFFGYG
-368 FYNVAR
+368 FYNVGR

-400 FLVKTSDPDFLTP
+400 PSVKTSDPDFLTP
-413 CNADGG
+413 YNADG
-419 YIIKELTVPES
+419 YYVIKELTVPES

-444 KVTIALADAAPFA
+444 KVTITLADAAPFV
-457 DYIYFLVTNKVSRPY
+457 DDIYFLVLNNVSRPY
-472 AWRDNRSMNVPT
+472 AWRDNRSFNVPRNF
-484 KIISREIKGNDV
+484 ISREIKGNDV

-503 GSTFPRIEIGV
+503 GSTFPYIKIGLS
-514 YNYEKE
+514 NYEKE
-520 TFGPTVESR
+520 TFGPTVEGR

-538 QRTEFHLTQNDFS
+538 QRTEFHLTQENFS
-551 NGSKGLSFAELH
+551 NGSKGISFAELH

-589 EQTGEYDDV
+589 DQTGDYDDV
-598 STYFTHRNECAKS
+598 STSVTHRNDCAKS

-626 ILPEGQYNWYM
+626 ILPEGQYIWHM

-661 DLVQPL
+661 DLVQSLP
-667 SEEDYTL
+667 EEAYTL
-674 LRVKDLGL
+674 LRIKDLGL
-682 EHVYTYCNN
+682 ERVHTYCNN

-705 NSIVFADETIP
+705 NSVVFADETIP

-724 SVDYRQVKIEKEADT
+724 SVDYRQVKIEKEADA
-739 SIGYTLKSPLFIG
+739 SIGYTLKSPLLID
-752 ADDENPFHTSAIYYG
+752 ADDVNPFHTSAIYYG
-767 RTSINSLG
+767 RTNINSLG

-870 KCTDLVPG
+870 KYTDLFPG
-878 AYSVSCVFLVD
+878 VYTVSAVFLVD

-902 EDKPMTVEL
+902 AEKPMTVEL

-922 LDTNMSGKV
+922 LDTNVSGKV

-945 QRGLNILRMED
+945 QRGINILRMED

>member
-1 MEHSELKHLKVAPDT
+1 
-16 YQGRIYDKMTTF
+16 
-28 GKGIYALCAI
+28 
-38 AHTKMDFK
+38 
-46 PVHPFNILS
+46 
-55 TDFIT
+55 
-60 IYQKLFKMKNKHF
+60 MKNKHF

-106 VDAETLDS
+106 VDVETLRS
-114 DIGSLQITFSNNP
+114 DIGTLEITFSNNP
-127 AFQNLSN
+127 AFQDLSN

-139 LPLSSNYNQGDANL
+139 ISLDGNYTQGDANL

-159 RFTLNFYNR
+159 QFRLNSG
-168 DDNYSAWWGISNID
+168 DDNSPAWWEIPMISIS
-182 MRSLCRAI
+182 SLSRAI
-190 NCKSGDYA
+190 NCKLGDYA

-216 LSKDENVTISRN
+216 LSDHENVTISHN

-245 GAPVSAMLAPDL
+245 GALVSAMLAPDL

-400 FLVKTSDPDFLTP
+400 PLVKTSDPDFLMP
-413 CNADGG
+413 YNADGF
-419 YIIKELTVPES
+419 YVIKELTVPES

-444 KVTIALADAAPFA
+444 KVTITLADAAPFA
-457 DYIYFLVTNKVSRPY
+457 DYIFFSASNKVSRPY
-472 AWRDNRSMNVPT
+472 AWRDNTGMNVPVNV
-484 KIISREIKGNDV
+484 ISREIKGNDLIV
-496 IWTMMVE
+496 TMMVE
-503 GSTFPRIEIGV
+503 GSTFPSISIGAS
-514 YNYEKE
+514 NYEKE
-520 TFGPTVESR
+520 TFAPTVAR
-529 AFIYESPSD
+529 WTYIYESPSD
-538 QRTEFHLTQNDFS
+538 QRTEFHLTQEDF
-551 NGSKGLSFAELH
+551 SKGLKDLSFGELH

-577 KYRLHLSGKYGK
+577 KYLLHLSGKYGK
-589 EQTGEYDDV
+589 DQTDEYDDV
-598 STYFTHRNECAKS
+598 STYFTHRGECAKS

-667 SEEDYTL
+667 SEKAYTL

-682 EHVYTYCNN
+682 ERVYTYCNN
-691 LPTAFPYYKCDLSK
+691 LPTTFPYYKCDISK

-752 ADDENPFHTSAIYYG
+752 ADDENPFHTSAQYYG
-767 RTSINSLG
+767 SSNNYISLG
-775 KQETTTGDSAILVS
+775 KQKTITGDSAILVS
-789 KNSQADLVLFY
+789 KNSQADLILRY
-800 RNSGN
+800 SGKP

-823 SQKPVRVTF
+823 CQKPVRVTF
-832 SYEQVA
+832 SYEQA
-838 GVWINSLRQFDLF
+838 GKWTESLRQFDLF
-851 FAKERTRI
+851 LGKERTRI
-859 IPYNYSLFERR
+859 MPYNYSIFERR
-870 KCTDLVPG
+870 TCTDLVPG

-889 DVEHHVAADFIVE
+889 GVEHHVAADFIVE
-902 EDKPMTVEL
+902 AEKPMTVEL

-922 LDTNMSGKV
+922 LDTNVSGKV

>member
-1 MEHSELKHLKVAPDT
+1 M
-16 YQGRIYDKMTTF
+16 
-28 GKGIYALCAI
+28 
-38 AHTKMDFK
+38 
-46 PVHPFNILS
+46 
-55 TDFIT
+55 
-60 IYQKLFKMKNKHF
+60 
-73 FRRAITAALLCI
+73 
-85 CFHSQFLYAQRL
+85 
-97 SVRLDAPQG
+97 
-106 VDAETLDS
+106 
-114 DIGSLQITFSNNP
+114 
-127 AFQNLSN
+127 
-134 YANEC
+134 
-139 LPLSSNYNQGDANL
+139 
-153 YRYHSY
+153 
-159 RFTLNFYNR
+159 
-168 DDNYSAWWGISNID
+168 
-182 MRSLCRAI
+182 
-190 NCKSGDYA
+190 
-198 YYRIYSMHLNRII
+198 
-211 TGKIL
+211 
-216 LSKDENVTISRN
+216 
-228 DLASAR
+228 
-234 RVIFQPVIDRN
+234 
-245 GAPVSAMLAPDL
+245 
-257 RVGSCYGYSNNV
+257 
-269 INMEPYFNGPWAL
+269 
-282 YALPGD
+282 
-288 ILRYLV
+288 
-294 IPRSNEL
+294 
-301 ALHVD
+301 
-306 SITVAD
+306 AD

-400 FLVKTSDPDFLTP
+400 PLVKTSDPDFLMP
-413 CNADGG
+413 YNADGF
-419 YIIKELTVPES
+419 YVIKELTVPKS

-444 KVTIALADAAPFA
+444 KVTITLADAAPFA
-457 DYIYFLVTNKVSRPY
+457 DYIYFSVLNNVSRPY
-472 AWRDNRSMNVPT
+472 AWVNNTGMKVPVN
-484 KIISREIKGNDV
+484 IISREIKGNDLIV
-496 IWTMMVE
+496 TMMVE
-503 GSTFPRIEIGV
+503 GSTFPFIIMRAS
-514 YNYEKE
+514 NYEKE
-520 TFGPTVESR
+520 TFAPTVAR
-529 AFIYESPSD
+529 WTYIYESPSD
-538 QRTEFHLTQNDFS
+538 QRTEFHLTQEDFS
-551 NGSKGLSFAELH
+551 KGSKGLSFAELH

-577 KYRLHLSGKYGK
+577 KYRLRLSGKY
-589 EQTGEYDDV
+589 GEYDDV
-598 STYFTHRNECAKS
+598 SIYFTHRNACAKS

-626 ILPEGQYNWYM
+626 ILPEDQYNWYM

-661 DLVQPL
+661 DLVQSLP
-667 SEEDYTL
+667 EEAYTL
-674 LRVKDLGL
+674 LRIKDLGL
-682 EHVYTYCNN
+682 ERVHTYCYN
-691 LPTAFPYYKCDLSK
+691 LPTAFPYYKCDISK

-752 ADDENPFHTSAIYYG
+752 ADDENPFHTSAQYYG
-767 RTSINSLG
+767 SSNNYIGLG
-775 KQETTTGDSAILVS
+775 NQETITGDSAILVS
-789 KNSQADLVLFY
+789 KNSQADLILRY

-805 NHIVRINPSSADT
+805 NHIVRINPSGADT
-818 VVIAH
+818 MVIAH
-823 SQKPVRVTF
+823 CQKPVRVTF

-838 GVWINSLRQFDLF
+838 GVWTNSLRQFDLF

-870 KCTDLVPG
+870 KYTDLVPG

-922 LDTNMSGKV
+922 LDTNVSGKV

-945 QRGLNILRMED
+945 QRGINILRMED

>member
-1 MEHSELKHLKVAPDT
+1 
-16 YQGRIYDKMTTF
+16 
-28 GKGIYALCAI
+28 
-38 AHTKMDFK
+38 
-46 PVHPFNILS
+46 
-55 TDFIT
+55 
-60 IYQKLFKMKNKHF
+60 MKNKHF

-106 VDAETLDS
+106 VDAETLRS
-114 DIGSLQITFSNNP
+114 DVGTLEITFSNNP
-127 AFQNLSN
+127 AFQDLSN

-139 LPLSSNYNQGDANL
+139 LPLSSNYDQGDANL

-159 RFTLNFYNR
+159 QFRLNSG
-168 DDNYSAWWGISNID
+168 DDNSPAWWEIPMISIS
-182 MRSLCRAI
+182 SLSRAI
-190 NCKSGDYA
+190 NCKLGDYA

-216 LSKDENVTISRN
+216 LSDDENVTISRN
-228 DLASAR
+228 DLVSAR
-234 RVIFQPVIDRN
+234 RVVFRPVIDRN

-269 INMEPYFNGPWAL
+269 INMEPYFNVPWAL

-294 IPRSNEL
+294 VPRSNEL

-400 FLVKTSDPDFLTP
+400 PLVKTSDPDFLMP
-413 CNADGG
+413 YNADGF
-419 YIIKELTVPES
+419 YVIKELTVPES

-444 KVTIALADAAPFA
+444 KVTITLADAAPFA
-457 DYIYFLVTNKVSRPY
+457 DYIYFSVLNNVSRPY
-472 AWRDNRSMNVPT
+472 AWVNNTGMKVPVN
-484 KIISREIKGNDV
+484 IISREIKGNDLIV
-496 IWTMMVE
+496 TMMVE
-503 GSTFPRIEIGV
+503 GSTFPFIIMRAS
-514 YNYEKE
+514 NYEKE
-520 TFGPTVESR
+520 TFAPTVER
-529 AFIYESPSD
+529 LTYIYESPSD
-538 QRTEFHLTQNDFS
+538 QRTEFHLTQEDFS
-551 NGSKGLSFAELH
+551 KGSKGLSFAELH

-577 KYRLHLSGKYGK
+577 KYRLRLSGKY
-589 EQTGEYDDV
+589 GEYDDV
-598 STYFTHRNECAKS
+598 SIYFTHRNACAKS
-611 FGTGENPVPYDTLTL
+611 FGTGENPVPYDTLTI
-626 ILPEGQYNWYM
+626 ILPEDQYNWYM

-818 VVIAH
+818 IVIAH

-911 KEFDPTSITSP
+911 KVFDPTSITSP
-922 LDTNMSGKV
+922 LDTNVSGKV

>member
-1 MEHSELKHLKVAPDT
+1 
-16 YQGRIYDKMTTF
+16 
-28 GKGIYALCAI
+28 
-38 AHTKMDFK
+38 
-46 PVHPFNILS
+46 
-55 TDFIT
+55 
-60 IYQKLFKMKNKHF
+60 MKNKHF

-127 AFQNLSN
+127 AFQDLSN

-190 NCKSGDYA
+190 SCKSGDYA

-216 LSKDENVTISRN
+216 LSDNENVTISRN

-234 RVIFQPVIDRN
+234 RVTFQPVIDRN
-245 GAPVSAMLAPDL
+245 GNPVSAMLAPDL
-257 RVGSCYGYSNNV
+257 RVGACWGTSV
-269 INMEPYFNGPWAL
+269 INMERDFNAPWAL

-294 IPRSNEL
+294 VPDSEDL

-306 SITVAD
+306 SITVTD

-320 DYRQAVECRF
+320 DYRRAVECRF
-330 YITDSKGAQC
+330 YITDSKGTQC
-340 PVDGTL
+340 PVDGEFR
-346 NSVYYKEQKWK
+346 SVYYKEQNWN
-357 KPTNSKFYGYG
+357 KPQKSSFYGYG
-368 FYNVAR
+368 FYNVGR
-374 ELTLTAPDGT
+374 RITLTAPDGT
-384 CAAYVLP
+384 RAAYVLP
-391 GTQSFQISK
+391 GTQSFQIGNPS
-400 FLVKTSDPDFLTP
+400 VKTSDPDFLMP
-413 CNADGG
+413 YNAYGG
-419 YIIKELTVPES
+419 YVIKELTVPES

-444 KVTIALADAAPFA
+444 KVTIALADAAPFV
-457 DYIYFLVTNKVSRPY
+457 DYIYFAILNKVSRPY
-472 AWRDNRSMNVPT
+472 ALRDNMIMNVARNT
-484 KIISREIKGNDV
+484 ISREIKGNDL
-496 IWTMMVE
+496 IFTMMVE
-503 GSTFPRIEIGV
+503 GSTYPYIEIGAS
-514 YNYEKE
+514 NYEKE
-520 TFGPTVESR
+520 TFGPTVGSR
-529 AFIYESPSD
+529 AFIYESLSD

-551 NGSKGLSFAELH
+551 NGSKGICFAELH

-667 SEEDYTL
+667 SEKAYTL

-682 EHVYTYCNN
+682 ERVYTYCNN

-739 SIGYTLKSPLFIG
+739 SVGYTLKSPLLIG
-752 ADDENPFHTSAIYYG
+752 ADDENPFHTSAKYYG
-767 RTSINSLG
+767 SSNDYITLPN
-775 KQETTTGDSAILVS
+775 QETSTGDSAILVS
-789 KNSQADLVLFY
+789 KNSQADLILHY
-800 RNSGN
+800 SGKPY
-805 NHIVRINPSSADT
+805 HIVRINPSSADT

-823 SQKPVRVTF
+823 CQKPVRVTF

-838 GVWINSLRQFDLF
+838 GVWNESLRQFDLF
-851 FAKERTRI
+851 LSKERTRI
-859 IPYNYSLFERR
+859 MPYSYRVFERR
-870 KCTDLVPG
+870 KYVDLVPG
-878 AYSVSCVFLVD
+878 AYSVSCVFLID
-889 DVEHHVAADFIVE
+889 GVEHHVAADFIVE

-922 LDTNMSGKV
+922 LDTNVSGKV

-945 QRGLNILRMED
+945 QRGINILRMED

>member
-1 MEHSELKHLKVAPDT
+1 M
-16 YQGRIYDKMTTF
+16 
-28 GKGIYALCAI
+28 
-38 AHTKMDFK
+38 
-46 PVHPFNILS
+46 
-55 TDFIT
+55 
-60 IYQKLFKMKNKHF
+60 
-73 FRRAITAALLCI
+73 
-85 CFHSQFLYAQRL
+85 
-97 SVRLDAPQG
+97 
-106 VDAETLDS
+106 
-114 DIGSLQITFSNNP
+114 
-127 AFQNLSN
+127 
-134 YANEC
+134 
-139 LPLSSNYNQGDANL
+139 
-153 YRYHSY
+153 
-159 RFTLNFYNR
+159 
-168 DDNYSAWWGISNID
+168 
-182 MRSLCRAI
+182 
-190 NCKSGDYA
+190 
-198 YYRIYSMHLNRII
+198 
-211 TGKIL
+211 
-216 LSKDENVTISRN
+216 TISRN
-228 DLASAR
+228 ELASAR

-257 RVGSCYGYSNNV
+257 RVGSCYGYSNDV
-269 INMEPYFNGPWAL
+269 INMEPDFNGPWAI

-294 IPRSNEL
+294 IPKSNEL

-320 DYRQAVECRF
+320 DYRKAVECRF

-346 NSVYYKEQKWK
+346 QSVYYKEQNWN
-357 KPTNSKFYGYG
+357 KPTNSRFFGYG
-368 FYNVAR
+368 FYNVGR

-400 FLVKTSDPDFLTP
+400 PSVKTSDPDFLTP
-413 CNADGG
+413 YNADG
-419 YIIKELTVPES
+419 YYVIKELTVPES

-444 KVTIALADAAPFA
+444 KVTITLADAAPFV
-457 DYIYFLVTNKVSRPY
+457 DDIYFLVLNNVSRPY
-472 AWRDNRSMNVPT
+472 AWRDNRSFNVPRNF
-484 KIISREIKGNDV
+484 ISREIKGNDV

-503 GSTFPRIEIGV
+503 GSTFPYIKIGLS
-514 YNYEKE
+514 NYEKE
-520 TFGPTVESR
+520 TFGPTVEGR
-529 AFIYESPSD
+529 AFIYEIPSD
-538 QRTEFHLTQNDFS
+538 QRTEFHLTQENFS
-551 NGSKGLSFAELH
+551 NGSKGISFAELH

-589 EQTGEYDDV
+589 DQTGEYDDV
-598 STYFTHRNECAKS
+598 STYFTHRNDCAKS

-667 SEEDYTL
+667 SEKAYTL
-674 LRVKDLGL
+674 LRIKDLGL
-682 EHVYTYCNN
+682 ERVYTYCNN

-752 ADDENPFHTSAIYYG
+752 ADVENPFHTSAIYYG
-767 RTSINSLG
+767 RININSLG
-775 KQETTTGDSAILVS
+775 KQKTTTGDSAILVS

-870 KCTDLVPG
+870 KYTDLVPG

-922 LDTNMSGKV
+922 LDTNVSGKV
-931 KARYTIDGRQIAAP
+931 KARYTIEGRQIAAP
-945 QRGLNILRMED
+945 QRGINILRMED

>member
-1 MEHSELKHLKVAPDT
+1 
-16 YQGRIYDKMTTF
+16 
-28 GKGIYALCAI
+28 
-38 AHTKMDFK
+38 
-46 PVHPFNILS
+46 
-55 TDFIT
+55 
-60 IYQKLFKMKNKHF
+60 MKNKHF
-73 FRRAITAALLCI
+73 FHRAITAALLCI

-127 AFQNLSN
+127 AFQDLSN

-139 LPLSSNYNQGDANL
+139 LPLSSYYNQGDANQ

-159 RFTLNFYNR
+159 RFTLNFYNG
-168 DDNYSAWWGISNID
+168 DGNYSAWWGISSID

-216 LSKDENVTISRN
+216 LSDDENVTISRN
-228 DLASAR
+228 DLVSAR
-234 RVIFQPVIDRN
+234 RVVFRPVIDRN

-269 INMEPYFNGPWAL
+269 INMEPYFNVPWAL

-294 IPRSNEL
+294 VPRSHEL

-320 DYRQAVECRF
+320 DYRKAVECRF

-346 NSVYYKEQKWK
+346 QSVYYKEQKWK

-391 GTQSFQISK
+391 GTQSFQICK
-400 FLVKTSDPDFLTP
+400 PLVKTSDPDFLMP
-413 CNADGG
+413 YNADGF
-419 YIIKELTVPES
+419 YVVKELTVPES

-457 DYIYFLVTNKVSRPY
+457 DYIYFSVLNNVSRPY
-472 AWRDNRSMNVPT
+472 AWVNNTGMKVPVN
-484 KIISREIKGNDV
+484 IISREIKGNV
-496 IWTMMVE
+496 LIVTMMVE
-503 GSTFPRIEIGV
+503 GSTFPFIIMRAS
-514 YNYEKE
+514 NYEKE
-520 TFGPTVESR
+520 TFAPTVER
-529 AFIYESPSD
+529 LTYIYESPSD
-538 QRTEFHLTQNDFS
+538 QRTEFHLTQEDFS
-551 NGSKGLSFAELH
+551 KGSKGLSFAELH

-577 KYRLHLSGKYGK
+577 KYRLRLSGKY
-589 EQTGEYDDV
+589 GEYDDV
-598 STYFTHRNECAKS
+598 SIYFTHRNACAKS
-611 FGTGENPVPYDTLTL
+611 FGTGENPVPYDTLTI
-626 ILPEGQYNWYM
+626 ILPEDQYNWYM

-661 DLVQPL
+661 DLVQSLP
-667 SEEDYTL
+667 EEAYTL
-674 LRVKDLGL
+674 LRIKDLGL
-682 EHVYTYCNN
+682 ERVHTYCNN
-691 LPTAFPYYKCDLSK
+691 LPTAFPYYKCDISK

-752 ADDENPFHTSAIYYG
+752 ADDENPFHTSAQYYG
-767 RTSINSLG
+767 SSNNYIGLG
-775 KQETTTGDSAILVS
+775 NQETITGDSAILVS
-789 KNSQADLVLFY
+789 KNSQADLILRY

-823 SQKPVRVTF
+823 CQKPVRVTF
-832 SYEQVA
+832 SYEQA
-838 GVWINSLRQFDLF
+838 GKWTESLRQFDLF
-851 FAKERTRI
+851 LGKERTRI
-859 IPYNYSLFERR
+859 MPYNYSLFERR
-870 KCTDLVPG
+870 KYTDLVPG

-922 LDTNMSGKV
+922 LDTNVSGKV

-945 QRGLNILRMED
+945 QRGINILRMED

>member
-1 MEHSELKHLKVAPDT
+1 M
-16 YQGRIYDKMTTF
+16 
-28 GKGIYALCAI
+28 
-38 AHTKMDFK
+38 
-46 PVHPFNILS
+46 
-55 TDFIT
+55 
-60 IYQKLFKMKNKHF
+60 
-73 FRRAITAALLCI
+73 CI

-106 VDAETLDS
+106 IDVETLDS
-114 DIGSLQITFSNNP
+114 DIGTLKITFSNNP
-127 AFQNLSN
+127 AFQDISN

-139 LPLSSNYNQGDANL
+139 LSLDGNYTQGDANQ

-159 RFTLNFYNR
+159 QFRLNSG
-168 DDNYSAWWGISNID
+168 DDNSSAWWEIPMISIS
-182 MRSLCRAI
+182 SLSRAI

-216 LSKDENVTISRN
+216 LSDHENVTICRN

-234 RVIFQPVIDRN
+234 RVTFQPVIDRN
-245 GAPVSAMLAPDL
+245 GALVSAMLAPDL
-257 RVGSCYGYSNNV
+257 RVGSYYGYSNNV
-269 INMEPYFNGPWAL
+269 INMEPDFNAPWAL

-330 YITDSKGAQC
+330 YITDTKGTQC

-346 NSVYYKEQKWK
+346 QSVYYKEQKWK
-357 KPTNSKFYGYG
+357 KPTNSKFFGYG
-368 FYNVAR
+368 FYNVGR

-413 CNADGG
+413 YNADG
-419 YIIKELTVPES
+419 YYVIKELTVPES

-444 KVTIALADAAPFA
+444 KVTITLADAAPFA
-457 DYIYFLVTNKVSRPY
+457 DYLFFSASNKVSRPY
-472 AWRDNRSMNVPT
+472 AWRDNTGMNVPVNV
-484 KIISREIKGNDV
+484 ISREIKGNDLIV
-496 IWTMMVE
+496 TMMVE
-503 GSTFPRIEIGV
+503 GSTFPSISIGAS
-514 YNYEKE
+514 NYEKE
-520 TFGPTVESR
+520 TFAPTVAR
-529 AFIYESPSD
+529 WTYIYESPSD
-538 QRTEFHLTQNDFS
+538 QRTEFHLTQEDF
-551 NGSKGLSFAELH
+551 SKGLKDLSFGELH

-577 KYRLHLSGKYGK
+577 KYLLHLSGKYGK
-589 EQTGEYDDV
+589 DQTDEYDDV
-598 STYFTHRNECAKS
+598 STYFTHRGECAKS

-667 SEEDYTL
+667 SEKAYTL

-691 LPTAFPYYKCDLSK
+691 LPTAFRYYKCDISK

-752 ADDENPFHTSAIYYG
+752 ADDENPFHTSAQYYG
-767 RTSINSLG
+767 SSNNYVSLG
-775 KQETTTGDSAILVS
+775 KQETITGDSAILVS
-789 KNSQADLVLFY
+789 KNSQADLILRY
-800 RNSGN
+800 SGKP

-818 VVIAH
+818 VVIAYC
-823 SQKPVRVTF
+823 QKPVRVTF
-832 SYEQVA
+832 SYEQA
-838 GVWINSLRQFDLF
+838 GKWTESLRQFDLF
-851 FAKERTRI
+851 LGKERTRI
-859 IPYNYSLFERR
+859 MPYNYSIFERR
-870 KCTDLVPG
+870 TCTDLVPG
-878 AYSVSCVFLVD
+878 TYSVSCVFLVD
-889 DVEHHVAADFIVE
+889 GVEHHVAADFIVE
-902 EDKPMTVEL
+902 AEKPMTVEL

-922 LDTNMSGKV
+922 LDTNVSGKV

-945 QRGLNILRMED
+945 QRGINILRMED

>member
-1 MEHSELKHLKVAPDT
+1 
-16 YQGRIYDKMTTF
+16 
-28 GKGIYALCAI
+28 
-38 AHTKMDFK
+38 
-46 PVHPFNILS
+46 
-55 TDFIT
+55 
-60 IYQKLFKMKNKHF
+60 MKNKHF

-114 DIGSLQITFSNNP
+114 DIGFLQITFSNNP
-127 AFQNLSN
+127 AFQDLSN

-139 LPLSSNYNQGDANL
+139 LPLSSTYNQGDANQ

-159 RFTLNFYNR
+159 RFTLNFYNG
-168 DDNYSAWWGISNID
+168 DGNYSAWWGISSID

-216 LSKDENVTISRN
+216 LSDDENVTISRN
-228 DLASAR
+228 DLVSAR
-234 RVIFQPVIDRN
+234 RVVFRPVIDRN

-269 INMEPYFNGPWAL
+269 INMEPYFNVPWAL

-294 IPRSNEL
+294 VPRSNEL

-400 FLVKTSDPDFLTP
+400 PLVKTSDPDFLMP
-413 CNADGG
+413 YNADGF
-419 YIIKELTVPES
+419 YVIKELTVPES

-444 KVTIALADAAPFA
+444 KVTITLADAAPFA
-457 DYIYFLVTNKVSRPY
+457 DYIFFSASNKVSRPY
-472 AWRDNRSMNVPT
+472 AWRDNTGMNVPVNV
-484 KIISREIKGNDV
+484 ISREIKGNDLIV
-496 IWTMMVE
+496 TMMVE
-503 GSTFPRIEIGV
+503 GSTFPSISIGAS
-514 YNYEKE
+514 NYEKE
-520 TFGPTVESR
+520 TFAPTVAR
-529 AFIYESPSD
+529 WTYIYESPSD
-538 QRTEFHLTQNDFS
+538 QRTEFHLTQEDFS
-551 NGSKGLSFAELH
+551 IGLKDLSFGELH

-589 EQTGEYDDV
+589 EQTGEYHDV
-598 STYFTHRNECAKS
+598 STYFTHRGECAKS

-643 EESEASIFSH
+643 EESEASIFSQ

-667 SEEDYTL
+667 SEKAYIL
-674 LRVKDLGL
+674 LRIKDLGL
-682 EHVYTYCNN
+682 ERVYTYCNN
-691 LPTAFPYYKCDLSK
+691 LPTAFPYYKCDISK

-739 SIGYTLKSPLFIG
+739 SIGYALKSPLFIG
-752 ADDENPFHTSAIYYG
+752 DDVENPFHTSAQYYG
-767 RTSINSLG
+767 SSNNYIGLG
-775 KQETTTGDSAILVS
+775 NQETITGDSAILVS
-789 KNSQADLVLFY
+789 KNSQADLILRY

-818 VVIAH
+818 MVIAH
-823 SQKPVRVTF
+823 CQKPVRVTF

-838 GVWINSLRQFDLF
+838 GVWTNSLRQFDLF

-870 KCTDLVPG
+870 KYTDLVPG

-889 DVEHHVAADFIVE
+889 DVEHHVAVDFIVE

-922 LDTNMSGKV
+922 LDTNVSGKV

-945 QRGLNILRMED
+945 QRGINILRMED

>member
-1 MEHSELKHLKVAPDT
+1 
-16 YQGRIYDKMTTF
+16 
-28 GKGIYALCAI
+28 
-38 AHTKMDFK
+38 
-46 PVHPFNILS
+46 
-55 TDFIT
+55 
-60 IYQKLFKMKNKHF
+60 MKNKHF

-127 AFQNLSN
+127 AFQDLSN

-139 LPLSSNYNQGDANL
+139 LPLSSTYNQGDANQ

-159 RFTLNFYNR
+159 RFTLNFYNG
-168 DDNYSAWWGISNID
+168 DGNYSAWWGISSID

-216 LSKDENVTISRN
+216 LSDDENVTISRN
-228 DLASAR
+228 DLVSAR
-234 RVIFQPVIDRN
+234 RVVFRPVIDRN

-269 INMEPYFNGPWAL
+269 INMEPYFNVPWAL

-294 IPRSNEL
+294 VPRSNEL

-320 DYRQAVECRF
+320 DYRKAVECRF

-346 NSVYYKEQKWK
+346 QSVYYKEQKWK

-391 GTQSFQISK
+391 GTQSFQICK
-400 FLVKTSDPDFLTP
+400 PLVKTSDPDFLMP
-413 CNADGG
+413 YNADGF
-419 YIIKELTVPES
+419 YVVKELTVPES

-457 DYIYFLVTNKVSRPY
+457 DYIYFSVLNNVSRPY
-472 AWRDNRSMNVPT
+472 AWVNNTGMKVPVN
-484 KIISREIKGNDV
+484 IISREIKGNDLIV
-496 IWTMMVE
+496 TMMVE
-503 GSTFPRIEIGV
+503 GSTFPFIIMRAS
-514 YNYEKE
+514 NYEKE
-520 TFGPTVESR
+520 TFAPTVER
-529 AFIYESPSD
+529 LTYIYESPSD
-538 QRTEFHLTQNDFS
+538 QRTEFHLTQEDFS
-551 NGSKGLSFAELH
+551 KGSKGLSFAELH

-577 KYRLHLSGKYGK
+577 KYRLRLSGKY
-589 EQTGEYDDV
+589 GEYDDV
-598 STYFTHRNECAKS
+598 SIYFTHRNACAKS
-611 FGTGENPVPYDTLTL
+611 FGTGENPVPYDTLTI
-626 ILPEGQYNWYM
+626 ILPEDQYNWYM

-661 DLVQPL
+661 DLVQSLP
-667 SEEDYTL
+667 EEAYTL
-674 LRVKDLGL
+674 LRIKDLGL
-682 EHVYTYCNN
+682 ERVHTYCNN
-691 LPTAFPYYKCDLSK
+691 LPTAFPYYKCDISK

-752 ADDENPFHTSAIYYG
+752 ADDENPFHTSAQYYG
-767 RTSINSLG
+767 SSNNYIGLG
-775 KQETTTGDSAILVS
+775 NQETITGDSAILVS
-789 KNSQADLVLFY
+789 KNSQADLILRY

-818 VVIAH
+818 MVIAH
-823 SQKPVRVTF
+823 CQKPVRVTF

-838 GVWINSLRQFDLF
+838 GVWTNSLRQFDLF

-870 KCTDLVPG
+870 KYTDLVPG

-922 LDTNMSGKV
+922 LDTNVSGKV

>member
-1 MEHSELKHLKVAPDT
+1 
-16 YQGRIYDKMTTF
+16 
-28 GKGIYALCAI
+28 
-38 AHTKMDFK
+38 
-46 PVHPFNILS
+46 
-55 TDFIT
+55 
-60 IYQKLFKMKNKHF
+60 MKNKHF

-106 VDAETLDS
+106 VDVETLRS
-114 DIGSLQITFSNNP
+114 DIGTLEITFSNNP
-127 AFQNLSN
+127 AFQDLSN

-139 LPLSSNYNQGDANL
+139 ISLDDNYTQGDANL

-159 RFTLNFYNR
+159 QFRLNSG
-168 DDNYSAWWGISNID
+168 DDNSPAWWEIPMISIS
-182 MRSLCRAI
+182 SLSRAI
-190 NCKSGDYA
+190 NCKLGDYA

-228 DLASAR
+228 ELASAR

-257 RVGSCYGYSNNV
+257 RVGSCYGYSNDV
-269 INMEPYFNGPWAL
+269 INMEPYFNSPWAI

-346 NSVYYKEQKWK
+346 QSVYYKEQNWN
-357 KPTNSKFYGYG
+357 KPTNSRFFGYG
-368 FYNVAR
+368 FYNVGR
-374 ELTLTAPDGT
+374 FLTLTAPDGT

-400 FLVKTSDPDFLTP
+400 PSVKTSDPDFLMP
-413 CNADGG
+413 YNADGF
-419 YIIKELTVPES
+419 YVMKELTVPES

-457 DYIYFLVTNKVSRPY
+457 DYIFFSAYNKVSRPY
-472 AWRDNRSMNVPT
+472 AWRDNTSMNVPVNV
-484 KIISREIKGNDV
+484 ISREIKGNDL
-496 IWTMMVE
+496 IMTMMVE
-503 GSTFPRIEIGV
+503 GSTYPYIEIGAS
-514 YNYEKE
+514 NYEKE
-520 TFGPTVESR
+520 TFGPTVRSR
-529 AFIYESPSD
+529 ASIYESPSD

-551 NGSKGLSFAELH
+551 NGSKGICFAELH

-589 EQTGEYDDV
+589 DQTGEYDDV

-667 SEEDYTL
+667 SEKAYTL

-682 EHVYTYCNN
+682 ERVYTYCNN
-691 LPTAFPYYKCDLSK
+691 LPTTFPYYKCDISK
-705 NSIVFADETIP
+705 NSIVFVDETIP

-739 SIGYTLKSPLFIG
+739 SIGYALKSPLFIG
-752 ADDENPFHTSAIYYG
+752 DDVENPFHTSAIYYG
-767 RTSINSLG
+767 RVNSNSLG

-851 FAKERTRI
+851 LGKERTRI

-870 KCTDLVPG
+870 KYTDLVPG

-922 LDTNMSGKV
+922 LDTNVSGKV

-945 QRGLNILRMED
+945 QRGINILRMED

>member
-1 MEHSELKHLKVAPDT
+1 
-16 YQGRIYDKMTTF
+16 
-28 GKGIYALCAI
+28 
-38 AHTKMDFK
+38 
-46 PVHPFNILS
+46 
-55 TDFIT
+55 
-60 IYQKLFKMKNKHF
+60 MKNKHF

-127 AFQNLSN
+127 AFQDLSN

-139 LPLSSNYNQGDANL
+139 LPLSSYYNQGDANL

-159 RFTLNFYNR
+159 QFTLNFYNG
-168 DDNYSAWWGISNID
+168 DGNYSAWWGISSID

-190 NCKSGDYA
+190 SCKSGDYA

-216 LSKDENVTISRN
+216 LSDYENVTISHN

-245 GAPVSAMLAPDL
+245 GALVSAMLAPDL

-400 FLVKTSDPDFLTP
+400 PLVKTSDPDFLMP
-413 CNADGG
+413 YNADGF
-419 YIIKELTVPES
+419 YVIKELTVPES

-444 KVTIALADAAPFA
+444 KVTITLADAAPFA
-457 DYIYFLVTNKVSRPY
+457 DYIFFSASNKVSRPY
-472 AWRDNRSMNVPT
+472 AWRDNTGMNVPVNV
-484 KIISREIKGNDV
+484 ISREIKGNDLIV
-496 IWTMMVE
+496 TMMVE
-503 GSTFPRIEIGV
+503 GSTFPSISIGAS
-514 YNYEKE
+514 NYEKE
-520 TFGPTVESR
+520 TFAPTVAR
-529 AFIYESPSD
+529 WTYIYESPSD
-538 QRTEFHLTQNDFS
+538 QRTEFHLTQEDF
-551 NGSKGLSFAELH
+551 SKGLKDLSFGELH

-577 KYRLHLSGKYGK
+577 KYLLHLSGKYGK
-589 EQTGEYDDV
+589 DQTDEYDDV
-598 STYFTHRNECAKS
+598 STYFTHRGECAKS
-611 FGTGENPVPYDTLTL
+611 FGTGENPVPYDTLTI

-667 SEEDYTL
+667 SEKAYTL

-682 EHVYTYCNN
+682 ERVYTYCNN
-691 LPTAFPYYKCDLSK
+691 LPTVFPYYKCDLSK
-705 NSIVFADETIP
+705 NSIVFVDETIP

-739 SIGYTLKSPLFIG
+739 SIGYALKSPLFIG
-752 ADDENPFHTSAIYYG
+752 DDVENPFHTSAIYYG
-767 RTSINSLG
+767 RVNSNSLG

-870 KCTDLVPG
+870 KYTDLVPG

-922 LDTNMSGKV
+922 LDTNVSGKV

-945 QRGLNILRMED
+945 QRGINILRMED

>member
-1 MEHSELKHLKVAPDT
+1 
-16 YQGRIYDKMTTF
+16 
-28 GKGIYALCAI
+28 
-38 AHTKMDFK
+38 
-46 PVHPFNILS
+46 
-55 TDFIT
+55 
-60 IYQKLFKMKNKHF
+60 MKNKHF

-97 SVRLDAPQG
+97 NVRLDAPQG
-106 VDAETLDS
+106 VDVETLRS
-114 DIGSLQITFSNNP
+114 DVGTLEITFSNNP
-127 AFQNLSN
+127 AFQDLSN

-139 LPLSSNYNQGDANL
+139 LPLSSNYDQGDANL

-159 RFTLNFYNR
+159 QFRLNSG
-168 DDNYSAWWGISNID
+168 DDNSPAWWEIPMISIS
-182 MRSLCRAI
+182 SLSRAI
-190 NCKSGDYA
+190 NCKLGDYA

-216 LSKDENVTISRN
+216 LSDHENVTISHN

-234 RVIFQPVIDRN
+234 RVIFQPVINRN
-245 GAPVSAMLAPDL
+245 GALVSAMLAPDL
-257 RVGSCYGYSNNV
+257 RVGACYGYSNNV

-320 DYRQAVECRF
+320 DYRKAVECRF

-400 FLVKTSDPDFLTP
+400 PLVKTSDPDFLMP
-413 CNADGG
+413 YNADGF
-419 YIIKELTVPES
+419 YVIKELTVPES

-444 KVTIALADAAPFA
+444 KVTITLADAAPFA
-457 DYIYFLVTNKVSRPY
+457 DYIFFSASNKVSRPY
-472 AWRDNRSMNVPT
+472 AWRDNAGMNVPVNV
-484 KIISREIKGNDV
+484 ISREIKGNDLIV
-496 IWTMMVE
+496 TMMVE
-503 GSTFPRIEIGV
+503 GSTFPSISIGAS
-514 YNYEKE
+514 NYEKE
-520 TFGPTVESR
+520 TFAPTVAR
-529 AFIYESPSD
+529 WTYIYESPSD
-538 QRTEFHLTQNDFS
+538 QRTEFHLTQEDF
-551 NGSKGLSFAELH
+551 SKGLKDLSFGELH

-589 EQTGEYDDV
+589 DQTDEYDDV
-598 STYFTHRNECAKS
+598 STYFTHRGECAKS

-643 EESEASIFSH
+643 EESEASIFSQ

-667 SEEDYTL
+667 SEKAYTL

-682 EHVYTYCNN
+682 ERVYTYCNN
-691 LPTAFPYYKCDLSK
+691 LPTTFPYYKCDISK

-739 SIGYTLKSPLFIG
+739 SIGYTLKSPFIIV
-752 ADDENPFHTSAIYYG
+752 ADNVNPFHTSAQYYG
-767 RTSINSLG
+767 SSNNYVSLG
-775 KQETTTGDSAILVS
+775 KQETITGDSAILVS
-789 KNSQADLVLFY
+789 KNSQADLILRY
-800 RNSGN
+800 SGKP
-805 NHIVRINPSSADT
+805 NHIVRINPSNADT

-823 SQKPVRVTF
+823 CQKPVRITF
-832 SYEQVA
+832 SYEQA
-838 GVWINSLRQFDLF
+838 GKWTESLRQFDLF
-851 FAKERTRI
+851 LGKERTRI
-859 IPYNYSLFERR
+859 MPYNYSVFERR
-870 KCTDLVPG
+870 TCTDLVPG

-922 LDTNMSGKV
+922 LDTNVSGKV

-945 QRGLNILRMED
+945 QRGINILRMED
-956 GSIRKVMVK
+956 GSLRKVMVK

>member
-1 MEHSELKHLKVAPDT
+1 
-16 YQGRIYDKMTTF
+16 
-28 GKGIYALCAI
+28 
-38 AHTKMDFK
+38 
-46 PVHPFNILS
+46 
-55 TDFIT
+55 
-60 IYQKLFKMKNKHF
+60 MKNKHF

-127 AFQNLSN
+127 AFQDLSN

-139 LPLSSNYNQGDANL
+139 LPLSSNYDQGDANL

-159 RFTLNFYNR
+159 RFTLNFYNG
-168 DDNYSAWWGISNID
+168 DGNYSAWWGISSID

-216 LSKDENVTISRN
+216 LSDDENVTISRN
-228 DLASAR
+228 DLVSAR
-234 RVIFQPVIDRN
+234 RVVFRPVIDRN

-269 INMEPYFNGPWAL
+269 INMEPYFNVPWAL

-294 IPRSNEL
+294 VPRSNEL

-320 DYRQAVECRF
+320 DYRKAVECRF

-413 CNADGG
+413 YNADGF
-419 YIIKELTVPES
+419 YVIKELTVPES

-444 KVTIALADAAPFA
+444 KVTITLADAAPFA
-457 DYIYFLVTNKVSRPY
+457 DYIFFSASNKVSRPY
-472 AWRDNRSMNVPT
+472 AWRDNTGMNVPVNV
-484 KIISREIKGNDV
+484 ISREIKGNDLIV
-496 IWTMMVE
+496 TMMVE
-503 GSTFPRIEIGV
+503 GSTFPSISIGAS
-514 YNYEKE
+514 NYEKE
-520 TFGPTVESR
+520 TFAPTVAR
-529 AFIYESPSD
+529 WTYIYESPSD
-538 QRTEFHLTQNDFS
+538 QRTEFHLTQEDF
-551 NGSKGLSFAELH
+551 SKGLKDLSFGELH

-577 KYRLHLSGKYGK
+577 KYLLHLSGKYGK
-589 EQTGEYDDV
+589 DQTDEYDDV
-598 STYFTHRNECAKS
+598 STYFTHRGECAKS

-653 RFTLTATD
+653 RFTLTATN

-667 SEEDYTL
+667 SEKAYTL

-682 EHVYTYCNN
+682 ERVYTYCNN
-691 LPTAFPYYKCDLSK
+691 LPTTFPYYKCDISK

-767 RTSINSLG
+767 RTNINSLG

-870 KCTDLVPG
+870 KYTDLVPG

-922 LDTNMSGKV
+922 LDTNVSGKV

-945 QRGLNILRMED
+945 QRGINILRMED

>member
-1 MEHSELKHLKVAPDT
+1 
-16 YQGRIYDKMTTF
+16 
-28 GKGIYALCAI
+28 
-38 AHTKMDFK
+38 
-46 PVHPFNILS
+46 
-55 TDFIT
+55 
-60 IYQKLFKMKNKHF
+60 MKNKHF

-106 VDAETLDS
+106 VDAETFDS

-127 AFQNLSN
+127 AFQDLSN

-139 LPLSSNYNQGDANL
+139 LSLDGNYTQGDANQ

-159 RFTLNFYNR
+159 QFRLNSS
-168 DDNYSAWWGISNID
+168 DDNSSAWWEIPWID
-182 MRSLCRAI
+182 MLSLSRAI
-190 NCKSGDYA
+190 NCKLGDYA
-198 YYRIYSMHLNRII
+198 YYRIYSIHLNRII

-216 LSKDENVTISRN
+216 LSKDEKVVISRN

-234 RVIFQPVIDRN
+234 RVTFQPVIDRN
-245 GAPVSAMLAPDL
+245 GALVSAMLAPDL
-257 RVGSCYGYSNNV
+257 RVGSCYGYSNDV
-269 INMEPYFNGPWAL
+269 INMEPYFNSPWAI

-330 YITDSKGAQC
+330 YITDTKGTQC

-346 NSVYYKEQKWK
+346 QSVYYKEQKWK
-357 KPTNSKFYGYG
+357 KPTNSKFFGYG
-368 FYNVAR
+368 FYNVGR

-400 FLVKTSDPDFLTP
+400 PSVKTSDPDFLTP
-413 CNADGG
+413 YNADG
-419 YIIKELTVPES
+419 YYVIKELTVPES

-444 KVTIALADAAPFA
+444 KVTITLADAAPFV
-457 DYIYFLVTNKVSRPY
+457 DDIYFLVLNNVSRPY
-472 AWRDNRSMNVPT
+472 AWRDNRSFNVPRNF
-484 KIISREIKGNDV
+484 ISREIKGNDV

-503 GSTFPRIEIGV
+503 GSTFPYIKIGLS
-514 YNYEKE
+514 NYEKE

-538 QRTEFHLTQNDFS
+538 QRTEFQLTQNDFS

-589 EQTGEYDDV
+589 DQTGDYDDV
-598 STYFTHRNECAKS
+598 YTSVTHRNDCAKS

-626 ILPEGQYNWYM
+626 ILPEGQYIWCM

-643 EESEASIFSH
+643 EESEASSPFH
-653 RFTLTATD
+653 HFTLTATD

-667 SEEDYTL
+667 PKEAYTL
-674 LRVKDLGL
+674 LRIKDLGL

-705 NSIVFADETIP
+705 NSVVFADETIP

-739 SIGYTLKSPLFIG
+739 SIGYALKSPLFIG
-752 ADDENPFHTSAIYYG
+752 DDVENPFHTSAIYYG
-767 RTSINSLG
+767 RVNSNSLG

-870 KCTDLVPG
+870 KYTDLVPG

-889 DVEHHVAADFIVE
+889 GVEHHVAADFIVE
-902 EDKPMTVEL
+902 AEKPMTVEL

-922 LDTNMSGKV
+922 LDTNVSGKV
-931 KARYTIDGRQIAAP
+931 KACYTIDGRQIAAP
-945 QRGLNILRMED
+945 QRGINILRMED

>member
-1 MEHSELKHLKVAPDT
+1 
-16 YQGRIYDKMTTF
+16 
-28 GKGIYALCAI
+28 
-38 AHTKMDFK
+38 
-46 PVHPFNILS
+46 
-55 TDFIT
+55 
-60 IYQKLFKMKNKHF
+60 MKNKHF

-97 SVRLDAPQG
+97 NVRLDAPQG
-106 VDAETLDS
+106 VDVETLRS
-114 DIGSLQITFSNNP
+114 DVGTLEITFSNNP
-127 AFQNLSN
+127 AFQDLSN

-139 LPLSSNYNQGDANL
+139 LPLSSNYDQGDANL

-159 RFTLNFYNR
+159 QFRLNSG
-168 DDNYSAWWGISNID
+168 DDNSSAWWEIPMIDIS
-182 MRSLCRAI
+182 SLCRAI
-190 NCKSGDYA
+190 NCKFGDYA

-216 LSKDENVTISRN
+216 LSDDENVTISRN
-228 DLASAR
+228 DLVSAR
-234 RVIFQPVIDRN
+234 RVVFRPVIDRN

-269 INMEPYFNGPWAL
+269 INMEPYFNVPWAL

-294 IPRSNEL
+294 VPRSNEL

-320 DYRQAVECRF
+320 DYRKAVECRF

-413 CNADGG
+413 YNADGF
-419 YIIKELTVPES
+419 YVIKELTVPES

-444 KVTIALADAAPFA
+444 KVTITLADAAPFA
-457 DYIYFLVTNKVSRPY
+457 DYIFFSASNKVSRPY
-472 AWRDNRSMNVPT
+472 AWRDNTGMNVPVNV
-484 KIISREIKGNDV
+484 ISREIKGNDLIV
-496 IWTMMVE
+496 TMMVE
-503 GSTFPRIEIGV
+503 GSTFPSISIGAS
-514 YNYEKE
+514 NYEKE
-520 TFGPTVESR
+520 TFAPTVAR
-529 AFIYESPSD
+529 WTYIYESPSD
-538 QRTEFHLTQNDFS
+538 QRTEFHLTQEDF
-551 NGSKGLSFAELH
+551 SKGLKDLSFGELH

-577 KYRLHLSGKYGK
+577 KYLLHLSGKYGK
-589 EQTGEYDDV
+589 DQTDEYDDV
-598 STYFTHRNECAKS
+598 STYFTHRGECAKS

-667 SEEDYTL
+667 SEEAYTL
-674 LRVKDLGL
+674 LRIKDLGL
-682 EHVYTYCNN
+682 ERVYTYCNN
-691 LPTAFPYYKCDLSK
+691 LPTAFRHYKCDISK

-739 SIGYTLKSPLFIG
+739 SIGYTLKSPFIIV
-752 ADDENPFHTSAIYYG
+752 ADNVNPFHTSAQYYG
-767 RTSINSLG
+767 SSNNYVSLG
-775 KQETTTGDSAILVS
+775 NQETITGDSAILVS
-789 KNSQADLVLFY
+789 KNSQADLILRY
-800 RNSGN
+800 SGKP

-823 SQKPVRVTF
+823 CQKPVRVTF
-832 SYEQVA
+832 SYEQA
-838 GVWINSLRQFDLF
+838 GKWTESLRQFDLF
-851 FAKERTRI
+851 LGNERTRI

-870 KCTDLVPG
+870 KYTDLVPG
-878 AYSVSCVFLVD
+878 VYTVSAIFLVD
-889 DVEHHVAADFIVE
+889 DVEHHVAAHFIVE
-902 EDKPMTVEL
+902 ADKPMTVEL

-922 LDTNMSGKV
+922 LDTNVSGKV

-945 QRGLNILRMED
+945 QRGINILRMED

>member
-1 MEHSELKHLKVAPDT
+1 
-16 YQGRIYDKMTTF
+16 
-28 GKGIYALCAI
+28 
-38 AHTKMDFK
+38 
-46 PVHPFNILS
+46 
-55 TDFIT
+55 
-60 IYQKLFKMKNKHF
+60 MKNKHF

-85 CFHSQFLYAQRL
+85 CFHSQYLYAQKL
-97 SVRLDAPQG
+97 NVRLEAPQG
-106 VDAETLDS
+106 VDVETLRS
-114 DIGSLQITFSNNP
+114 DIGTLEITFSNNP
-127 AFQNLSN
+127 AFQDLSN

-139 LPLSSNYNQGDANL
+139 ISLDGNYTQGDANL

-159 RFTLNFYNR
+159 QFRLNSG
-168 DDNYSAWWGISNID
+168 DDNSPAWWEIPMISIS
-182 MRSLCRAI
+182 SLSRAI
-190 NCKSGDYA
+190 NCKLGDYA

-228 DLASAR
+228 ELASAR

-257 RVGSCYGYSNNV
+257 RVGSCYGYSNDV
-269 INMEPYFNGPWAL
+269 INMEPYFNSPWAL

-346 NSVYYKEQKWK
+346 QSVYYKEQNWN
-357 KPTNSKFYGYG
+357 KPTNSRFFGYG
-368 FYNVAR
+368 FYNVGR
-374 ELTLTAPDGT
+374 FLTLTAPDGT

-400 FLVKTSDPDFLTP
+400 PSVKTSDPDFLMP
-413 CNADGG
+413 YNADGF
-419 YIIKELTVPES
+419 YVMKELTVPES

-457 DYIYFLVTNKVSRPY
+457 DYIFFSAYNKVSRPY
-472 AWRDNRSMNVPT
+472 AWRDNTSMNVPVNV
-484 KIISREIKGNDV
+484 ISREIKGNDL
-496 IWTMMVE
+496 IMTMMVE
-503 GSTFPRIEIGV
+503 GSTFPYIEIGAS
-514 YNYEKE
+514 NYEKE
-520 TFGPTVESR
+520 AFGPTVGSR
-529 AFIYESPSD
+529 AFIYESLSD

-551 NGSKGLSFAELH
+551 NGSKGICFAELH

-667 SEEDYTL
+667 SEKAYTL

-682 EHVYTYCNN
+682 ERVYTYCNN

-705 NSIVFADETIP
+705 NSVVFADETIP

-724 SVDYRQVKIEKEADT
+724 SVDYRQVKIEKEADA

-767 RTSINSLG
+767 RTNINSLG

-870 KCTDLVPG
+870 KYTDLVPG

-922 LDTNMSGKV
+922 LDTNVSGKV

-945 QRGLNILRMED
+945 QRGINILRMED

>member
-1 MEHSELKHLKVAPDT
+1 
-16 YQGRIYDKMTTF
+16 
-28 GKGIYALCAI
+28 
-38 AHTKMDFK
+38 
-46 PVHPFNILS
+46 
-55 TDFIT
+55 
-60 IYQKLFKMKNKHF
+60 MKNKHF

-127 AFQNLSN
+127 AFQDLSN

-139 LPLSSNYNQGDANL
+139 LPLSSYYNQGDANQ

-159 RFTLNFYNR
+159 RFTLNFYNG
-168 DDNYSAWWGISNID
+168 DGNYSAWWGISSID

-216 LSKDENVTISRN
+216 LSDDENVTISRN
-228 DLASAR
+228 DLFSAR
-234 RVIFQPVIDRN
+234 RVVFRPVIDRN

-269 INMEPYFNGPWAL
+269 INMEPYFNVPWAL

-294 IPRSNEL
+294 VPRSNEL

-320 DYRQAVECRF
+320 DYRKAVECRF

-391 GTQSFQISK
+391 GTQSFQISN

-484 KIISREIKGNDV
+484 KIISREIKGNDF
-496 IWTMMVE
+496 IFTMMVE
-503 GSTFPRIEIGV
+503 GSTFPRIEIGA

-551 NGSKGLSFAELH
+551 NGSKGLSFGELH

-589 EQTGEYDDV
+589 DQTGEYDDV
-598 STYFTHRNECAKS
+598 STTFTHRNACAKS

-667 SEEDYTL
+667 SEKAYTL

-682 EHVYTYCNN
+682 ERVYTYCNN
-691 LPTAFPYYKCDLSK
+691 LPTTFPYYKCDISK

-752 ADDENPFHTSAIYYG
+752 ADDENPFHTSAQYYG
-767 RTSINSLG
+767 SSNNYISLG
-775 KQETTTGDSAILVS
+775 KQKTITGDSAILVS
-789 KNSQADLVLFY
+789 KNSQADLILRY
-800 RNSGN
+800 SGKP
-805 NHIVRINPSSADT
+805 NHIVRINPSSVDT

-823 SQKPVRVTF
+823 CQKPVRVTF
-832 SYEQVA
+832 SYEQA
-838 GVWINSLRQFDLF
+838 GEWTESLRQFELF
-851 FAKERTRI
+851 LGKERTRI
-859 IPYNYSLFERR
+859 MPYNYSVFERR
-870 KCTDLVPG
+870 TCTDLVPG

-889 DVEHHVAADFIVE
+889 GVEHHVAADFIVE
-902 EDKPMTVEL
+902 AENPMTVEL

-922 LDTNMSGKV
+922 LDTNVSGKV

-945 QRGLNILRMED
+945 QRGINILRMKD

>member
-1 MEHSELKHLKVAPDT
+1 
-16 YQGRIYDKMTTF
+16 
-28 GKGIYALCAI
+28 
-38 AHTKMDFK
+38 
-46 PVHPFNILS
+46 
-55 TDFIT
+55 
-60 IYQKLFKMKNKHF
+60 MKNKHF

-85 CFHSQFLYAQRL
+85 CFHSQYLYAQKL
-97 SVRLDAPQG
+97 NVRLEAPQG
-106 VDAETLDS
+106 VDVETLRS
-114 DIGSLQITFSNNP
+114 DIGTLEITFSNNP
-127 AFQNLSN
+127 AFQDLSN

-139 LPLSSNYNQGDANL
+139 ISLDGNYTQGDANL

-159 RFTLNFYNR
+159 QFRLNSG
-168 DDNYSAWWGISNID
+168 DDNSPAWWEIPMISIS
-182 MRSLCRAI
+182 SLSRAI
-190 NCKSGDYA
+190 NCKLGDYA

-228 DLASAR
+228 DLVSAR
-234 RVIFQPVIDRN
+234 RVVFRPVIDRN

-269 INMEPYFNGPWAL
+269 INMEPYFNVPWAL

-374 ELTLTAPDGT
+374 ELTLTATDGT

-400 FLVKTSDPDFLTP
+400 PLVKTSDPDFLMP
-413 CNADGG
+413 YNADGF
-419 YIIKELTVPES
+419 YVIKELTVPES

-444 KVTIALADAAPFA
+444 KVTITLADAAPFA
-457 DYIYFLVTNKVSRPY
+457 DYIFFSASNKVSRPY
-472 AWRDNRSMNVPT
+472 AWRDNTGMNVPVNV
-484 KIISREIKGNDV
+484 ISREIKGNDLIV
-496 IWTMMVE
+496 TMMVE
-503 GSTFPRIEIGV
+503 GSTFPSISIGAS
-514 YNYEKE
+514 NYEKE
-520 TFGPTVESR
+520 TFAPTVAR
-529 AFIYESPSD
+529 WTYIYESPSD
-538 QRTEFHLTQNDFS
+538 QRTEFHLTQEDF
-551 NGSKGLSFAELH
+551 SKGLKDLSFGELH

-577 KYRLHLSGKYGK
+577 KYLLHLSGKYGK
-589 EQTGEYDDV
+589 DQTDEYDDV
-598 STYFTHRNECAKS
+598 STYFTHRGECAKS

-667 SEEDYTL
+667 SEKAYTL

-682 EHVYTYCNN
+682 ERVYTYCNN
-691 LPTAFPYYKCDLSK
+691 LPTTFPYYKCDISK
-705 NSIVFADETIP
+705 NSIVFVDETIP

-739 SIGYTLKSPLFIG
+739 SIGYALKSPLFIG
-752 ADDENPFHTSAIYYG
+752 DDVENPFHTSAIYYG
-767 RTSINSLG
+767 RVNINSLG

-851 FAKERTRI
+851 LGKERTRI
-859 IPYNYSLFERR
+859 IPYNYNLFERR
-870 KCTDLVPG
+870 KYTDLVPG

-889 DVEHHVAADFIVE
+889 GVEHHVAADFIVE
-902 EDKPMTVEL
+902 AEKPMTVEL

-922 LDTNMSGKV
+922 LDTNVSGKV

>member
-1 MEHSELKHLKVAPDT
+1 
-16 YQGRIYDKMTTF
+16 
-28 GKGIYALCAI
+28 
-38 AHTKMDFK
+38 
-46 PVHPFNILS
+46 
-55 TDFIT
+55 
-60 IYQKLFKMKNKHF
+60 MKNKHF

-106 VDAETLDS
+106 VDAETLRS
-114 DIGSLQITFSNNP
+114 DVGTLEITFSNNP
-127 AFQNLSN
+127 AFQDLSN

-139 LPLSSNYNQGDANL
+139 LPLSSNYDQGDANQ

-159 RFTLNFYNR
+159 QFRLNSG
-168 DDNYSAWWGISNID
+168 DDNSSAWWEIPMIDIS
-182 MRSLCRAI
+182 SLCRAI
-190 NCKSGDYA
+190 NCKFGDYA

-216 LSKDENVTISRN
+216 LSKDENVTISHN

-245 GAPVSAMLAPDL
+245 GALVSAMLAPDL

-520 TFGPTVESR
+520 TFGPTVRSR
-529 AFIYESPSD
+529 ASIYESPSD
-538 QRTEFHLTQNDFS
+538 QRTEFHLTQNAFS

-667 SEEDYTL
+667 SEKAYTL

-691 LPTAFPYYKCDLSK
+691 LPTAFRYYKCDISK

-752 ADDENPFHTSAIYYG
+752 ADNVNPFHTSAQYYG
-767 RTSINSLG
+767 SSNNYVSLG
-775 KQETTTGDSAILVS
+775 KQETITGDSAILVS
-789 KNSQADLVLFY
+789 KNSQADLILRY
-800 RNSGN
+800 SGKP
-805 NHIVRINPSSADT
+805 NHIVRINPSNADT

-823 SQKPVRVTF
+823 CQKPVRVTF
-832 SYEQVA
+832 FYEQA
-838 GVWINSLRQFDLF
+838 GKWTESLRQFDLF
-851 FAKERTRI
+851 LGKERTRI
-859 IPYNYSLFERR
+859 MPYNYSVFERR
-870 KCTDLVPG
+870 TCTDLVPG

-889 DVEHHVAADFIVE
+889 GVEHHVAADFIVE
-902 EDKPMTVEL
+902 AEKPMTVEL

-922 LDTNMSGKV
+922 LDTNVSGKV

>member
-1 MEHSELKHLKVAPDT
+1 
-16 YQGRIYDKMTTF
+16 
-28 GKGIYALCAI
+28 
-38 AHTKMDFK
+38 
-46 PVHPFNILS
+46 
-55 TDFIT
+55 
-60 IYQKLFKMKNKHF
+60 MKNKHF
-73 FRRAITAALLCI
+73 FHRAITAALLCI

-127 AFQNLSN
+127 AFQDLSN

-139 LPLSSNYNQGDANL
+139 LPLSSYYNQGDANQ

-159 RFTLNFYNR
+159 RFTLNFYNG
-168 DDNYSAWWGISNID
+168 DGNYSAWWGISSID

-216 LSKDENVTISRN
+216 LSDDENVTISRN
-228 DLASAR
+228 DLVSAR
-234 RVIFQPVIDRN
+234 RVVFRPVIDRN

-269 INMEPYFNGPWAL
+269 INMEPYFNVPWAL

-294 IPRSNEL
+294 VPRSNEL

-320 DYRQAVECRF
+320 DYRKAVECRF

-346 NSVYYKEQKWK
+346 QSVYYKEQKWK

-391 GTQSFQISK
+391 GTQSFQICK
-400 FLVKTSDPDFLTP
+400 PLVKTSDPDFLMP
-413 CNADGG
+413 YNADGF
-419 YIIKELTVPES
+419 YVVKELTVPES

-457 DYIYFLVTNKVSRPY
+457 DYIYFSVLNNVSRPY
-472 AWRDNRSMNVPT
+472 AWVNNTGMKVPVN
-484 KIISREIKGNDV
+484 IISREIKGNDLIV
-496 IWTMMVE
+496 TMMVE
-503 GSTFPRIEIGV
+503 GSTFPFIIMRAS
-514 YNYEKE
+514 NYEKE
-520 TFGPTVESR
+520 TFAPTVER
-529 AFIYESPSD
+529 LTYIYESPSD
-538 QRTEFHLTQNDFS
+538 QRTEFHLTQEDFS
-551 NGSKGLSFAELH
+551 KGSKGLSFAELH

-577 KYRLHLSGKYGK
+577 KYRLRLSGKY
-589 EQTGEYDDV
+589 GEYDDV
-598 STYFTHRNECAKS
+598 SIYFTHRNACAKS
-611 FGTGENPVPYDTLTL
+611 FGTGENPVPYDTLTI
-626 ILPEGQYNWYM
+626 ILPEDQYNWYM

-661 DLVQPL
+661 DLVQSLP
-667 SEEDYTL
+667 EEAYTL
-674 LRVKDLGL
+674 LRIKDLGL
-682 EHVYTYCNN
+682 ERVHTYCNN
-691 LPTAFPYYKCDLSK
+691 LPTAFPYYKCDISK

-752 ADDENPFHTSAIYYG
+752 ADDENPFHTSAQYYG
-767 RTSINSLG
+767 SSNNYIGLG
-775 KQETTTGDSAILVS
+775 NQETITGDSAILVS
-789 KNSQADLVLFY
+789 KNSQADLILRY

-805 NHIVRINPSSADT
+805 NHVVRINPSSADT

-823 SQKPVRVTF
+823 CQKPVRVTF
-832 SYEQVA
+832 SYEQA
-838 GVWINSLRQFDLF
+838 GKWTESLRQFDLF
-851 FAKERTRI
+851 LGKERTRI
-859 IPYNYSLFERR
+859 MPYNYSLFERR
-870 KCTDLVPG
+870 KYTDLVPG

-911 KEFDPTSITSP
+911 KEFDPTSIISP
-922 LDTNMSGKV
+922 LDTNVSGKV

-945 QRGLNILRMED
+945 QRGINILRMED

>member
-1 MEHSELKHLKVAPDT
+1 
-16 YQGRIYDKMTTF
+16 
-28 GKGIYALCAI
+28 
-38 AHTKMDFK
+38 
-46 PVHPFNILS
+46 
-55 TDFIT
+55 
-60 IYQKLFKMKNKHF
+60 MKNKHF
-73 FRRAITAALLCI
+73 FRCAITVALLCI

-97 SVRLDAPQG
+97 NVRLDAPQG
-106 VDAETLDS
+106 VDVETLRS
-114 DIGSLQITFSNNP
+114 DVGTLEITFSNNP
-127 AFQNLSN
+127 AFQDLSN

-139 LPLSSNYNQGDANL
+139 LSLSSNYNEKDANQ

-159 RFTLNFYNR
+159 QFRFSGDENS
-168 DDNYSAWWGISNID
+168 SAWWEIPWID
-182 MRSLCRAI
+182 MLSLSRAI
-190 NCKSGDYA
+190 NCKLGDYA
-198 YYRIYSMHLNRII
+198 YYRIYSIHLNRII

-234 RVIFQPVIDRN
+234 RVIFQPVIARN
-245 GAPVSAMLAPDL
+245 GALVSAMLAPDL

-484 KIISREIKGNDV
+484 KIISREIKGHDV

-598 STYFTHRNECAKS
+598 STYFTHRGDCAKS

-667 SEEDYTL
+667 SEKAYTL

-682 EHVYTYCNN
+682 ERVYTYCNN
-691 LPTAFPYYKCDLSK
+691 LPTTFPYYKCDISK

-752 ADDENPFHTSAIYYG
+752 ADDENLFHTSAQYYG
-767 RTSINSLG
+767 SSNNYISLG
-775 KQETTTGDSAILVS
+775 KQKTITGDSAILVS
-789 KNSQADLVLFY
+789 KNSQADLILRY
-800 RNSGN
+800 SGKP
-805 NHIVRINPSSADT
+805 NHIVRINPSSVDT

-823 SQKPVRVTF
+823 CQKPVRVTF
-832 SYEQVA
+832 SYEQA
-838 GVWINSLRQFDLF
+838 GEWTESLRQFDLF
-851 FAKERTRI
+851 LGKERTRI
-859 IPYNYSLFERR
+859 MPYSYRIFERST
-870 KCTDLVPG
+870 CTNLVPG
-878 AYSVSCVFLVD
+878 AYTVSAVFLVD
-889 DVEHHVAADFIVE
+889 NVEHHVAADFIVE
-902 EDKPMTVEL
+902 ADKPMTVEL

-922 LDTNMSGKV
+922 FDTNVSGKV

-945 QRGLNILRMED
+945 QRGINILRMED

>member
-1 MEHSELKHLKVAPDT
+1 
-16 YQGRIYDKMTTF
+16 
-28 GKGIYALCAI
+28 
-38 AHTKMDFK
+38 
-46 PVHPFNILS
+46 
-55 TDFIT
+55 
-60 IYQKLFKMKNKHF
+60 MKNKHF

-97 SVRLDAPQG
+97 NVRLDAPQG
-106 VDAETLDS
+106 VDVETLRS
-114 DIGSLQITFSNNP
+114 DVGTLVITFSNNP
-127 AFQNLSN
+127 AFQDLSN

-139 LPLSSNYNQGDANL
+139 ISLDGNYTQGDANL

-159 RFTLNFYNR
+159 QFRLNSG
-168 DDNYSAWWGISNID
+168 DDNSPAWWEIPMISIS
-182 MRSLCRAI
+182 SLSRAI
-190 NCKSGDYA
+190 NCKLGDYA

-228 DLASAR
+228 DLVSAR
-234 RVIFQPVIDRN
+234 RVVFRPVIDRN

-269 INMEPYFNGPWAL
+269 INMEPYFNVPWAL

-294 IPRSNEL
+294 VPRSNEL

-320 DYRQAVECRF
+320 DYRKAVECRF

-346 NSVYYKEQKWK
+346 QSVYYKEQKWK

-391 GTQSFQISK
+391 GTQSFQICK
-400 FLVKTSDPDFLTP
+400 PLVKTSDPDFLMP
-413 CNADGG
+413 YNADGF
-419 YIIKELTVPES
+419 YVVKELTVPES

-444 KVTIALADAAPFA
+444 KVTIALADAAPFV
-457 DYIYFLVTNKVSRPY
+457 DDIYFLVLNNVSRPY
-472 AWRDNRSMNVPT
+472 AWRDNRSFNVPRNF
-484 KIISREIKGNDV
+484 ISREIKGNDV

-503 GSTFPRIEIGV
+503 GSTFPYIKIGLS
-514 YNYEKE
+514 NYEKE
-520 TFGPTVESR
+520 TFGPTVEGR

-538 QRTEFHLTQNDFS
+538 QRTEFHLTQENFS
-551 NGSKGLSFAELH
+551 NGSKGISFAELH
-563 PVKFIIPCHLLQGG
+563 PVKFIIPCHLLQGD
-577 KYRLHLSGKYGK
+577 KYRLRLLGKYGK
-589 EQTGEYDDV
+589 DQTGEYDDV
-598 STYFTHRNECAKS
+598 STSVTHRNDCAKS

-667 SEEDYTL
+667 SEESYTL
-674 LRVKDLGL
+674 LRIKDLGL

-691 LPTAFPYYKCDLSK
+691 LPTAFRYYKCDISK

-739 SIGYTLKSPLFIG
+739 SIGYTLKSPYIIV
-752 ADDENPFHTSAIYYG
+752 ADNVNPFHTSAQYYG
-767 RTSINSLG
+767 SSNNYISLG
-775 KQETTTGDSAILVS
+775 NQETITGDSAILVS
-789 KNSQADLVLFY
+789 RNSQADLILRY
-800 RNSGN
+800 SGKP
-805 NHIVRINPSSADT
+805 NHIVRINPSNADT

-823 SQKPVRVTF
+823 CQKPVRVTF
-832 SYEQVA
+832 SYEQA
-838 GVWINSLRQFDLF
+838 GKWTESLRQFDLF
-851 FAKERTRI
+851 LGKERTRI
-859 IPYNYSLFERR
+859 MPYNYSVFERR
-870 KCTDLVPG
+870 TCTDLVPG

-889 DVEHHVAADFIVE
+889 GVEHHVAADFIVE
-902 EDKPMTVEL
+902 AEKPMTVEL

-922 LDTNMSGKV
+922 LDTNVSGKV

>member
-1 MEHSELKHLKVAPDT
+1 MPCAPLH
-16 YQGRIYDKMTTF
+16 I
-28 GKGIYALCAI
+28 
-38 AHTKMDFK
+38 TKMDFK
-46 PVHPFNILS
+46 TVHPLNILS

-60 IYQKLFKMKNKHF
+60 IYPKSLKMKNKHF

-85 CFHSQFLYAQRL
+85 CFHSQYLYAQKL
-97 SVRLDAPQG
+97 NVRLEAPQG
-106 VDAETLDS
+106 VDVETLRS
-114 DIGSLQITFSNNP
+114 DIGTLEITFSNNP
-127 AFQNLSN
+127 AFQDLSN

-139 LPLSSNYNQGDANL
+139 ISLDGNYTQGDANL

-159 RFTLNFYNR
+159 QFRLNSG
-168 DDNYSAWWGISNID
+168 DDNSPAWWEIPMISIS
-182 MRSLCRAI
+182 SLSRAI
-190 NCKSGDYA
+190 NCKLGDYA

-228 DLASAR
+228 ELASAR

-269 INMEPYFNGPWAL
+269 INMEPYFNVPWAL

-340 PVDGTL
+340 PVDGRL
-346 NSVYYKEQKWK
+346 GAVYYKEQNWN
-357 KPTNSKFYGYG
+357 KPTKSQYYGYG
-368 FYNVAR
+368 FYNVGGDF
-374 ELTLTAPDGT
+374 TLTAPDGT

-391 GTQSFQISK
+391 GTQSFQISN
-400 FLVKTSDPDFLTP
+400 FLVKTSDPDFLIP
-413 CNADGG
+413 YNADGF
-419 YIIKELTVPES
+419 YVIKELTVPES

-444 KVTIALADAAPFA
+444 KVTITLADAAPFA
-457 DYIYFLVTNKVSRPY
+457 DYIFFSASNKVSRPY
-472 AWRDNRSMNVPT
+472 AWRDNTGMNVPVNV
-484 KIISREIKGNDV
+484 ISREIKGNDLIV
-496 IWTMMVE
+496 TMMVE
-503 GSTFPRIEIGV
+503 GSTFPSISIGAS
-514 YNYEKE
+514 NYEKE
-520 TFGPTVESR
+520 TFAPTVAR
-529 AFIYESPSD
+529 WTYIYESPSD
-538 QRTEFHLTQNDFS
+538 QRTEFHLTQEDFS
-551 NGSKGLSFAELH
+551 KGLKDLSFAELH

-589 EQTGEYDDV
+589 DQTDEYDDV
-598 STYFTHRNECAKS
+598 STYFTHRGECAKS

-667 SEEDYTL
+667 SEEAYTL
-674 LRVKDLGL
+674 LRIKDLGL
-682 EHVYTYCNN
+682 ERVYTYCNN
-691 LPTAFPYYKCDLSK
+691 LPTAFPYYKCDISK

-752 ADDENPFHTSAIYYG
+752 ADDENPFHTSAQYYG
-767 RTSINSLG
+767 SSNNYVSLG
-775 KQETTTGDSAILVS
+775 KQETITGDSAILVS
-789 KNSQADLVLFY
+789 KNSQADLILRY
-800 RNSGN
+800 SGKP
-805 NHIVRINPSSADT
+805 NHIVRINPSNADT

-823 SQKPVRVTF
+823 CQKPVRVTF
-832 SYEQVA
+832 SYEQA
-838 GVWINSLRQFDLF
+838 GKWTESLRQFDLF
-851 FAKERTRI
+851 LGKERTRI
-859 IPYNYSLFERR
+859 VPYNYSVFERR
-870 KCTDLVPG
+870 TCTDLVPG

-889 DVEHHVAADFIVE
+889 GVEHHVAADFIVE
-902 EDKPMTVEL
+902 AEKPMTVEL

-922 LDTNMSGKV
+922 FDTNVSGKV

-945 QRGLNILRMED
+945 QRGINILRMED

>member
-1 MEHSELKHLKVAPDT
+1 
-16 YQGRIYDKMTTF
+16 
-28 GKGIYALCAI
+28 
-38 AHTKMDFK
+38 
-46 PVHPFNILS
+46 
-55 TDFIT
+55 
-60 IYQKLFKMKNKHF
+60 MKNKHF
-73 FRRAITAALLCI
+73 FHRAITAALLCI

-127 AFQNLSN
+127 AFQDLSN

-139 LPLSSNYNQGDANL
+139 LPLSSYYNQGDANQ

-159 RFTLNFYNR
+159 RFTLNFYNG
-168 DDNYSAWWGISNID
+168 DGNYSAWWGISSID

-216 LSKDENVTISRN
+216 LSDDENVTISRN
-228 DLASAR
+228 DLVSAR
-234 RVIFQPVIDRN
+234 RVVFRPVIDRN

-269 INMEPYFNGPWAL
+269 INMEPYFNVPWAL

-294 IPRSNEL
+294 VPRSNEL

-320 DYRQAVECRF
+320 DYRKAVECRF

-346 NSVYYKEQKWK
+346 QSVYYKEQKWK

-391 GTQSFQISK
+391 GTQSFQICK
-400 FLVKTSDPDFLTP
+400 PLVKTSDPDFLMP
-413 CNADGG
+413 YNADGF
-419 YIIKELTVPES
+419 YVVKELTVPES

-444 KVTIALADAAPFA
+444 KVTITLADAAPFV
-457 DYIYFLVTNKVSRPY
+457 DDIYFLVLNNVSRPY
-472 AWRDNRSMNVPT
+472 AWRDNRSFNVPRNF
-484 KIISREIKGNDV
+484 ISREIKGNDV

-503 GSTFPRIEIGV
+503 GSTFPYIKIGLS
-514 YNYEKE
+514 NYEKE
-520 TFGPTVESR
+520 TFGPTVEGR

-538 QRTEFHLTQNDFS
+538 QRTEFHLTQENFS
-551 NGSKGLSFAELH
+551 NGSKGISFAELH
-563 PVKFIIPCHLLQGG
+563 PVKFIIPCHLLQGD
-577 KYRLHLSGKYGK
+577 KYRLRLLGKYGK
-589 EQTGEYDDV
+589 DQTGEYDDV
-598 STYFTHRNECAKS
+598 STSVTHRNECAKS

-667 SEEDYTL
+667 SEKAYTL

-682 EHVYTYCNN
+682 ERVYTYCNN
-691 LPTAFPYYKCDLSK
+691 LPTTFPYYKCDISK

-739 SIGYTLKSPLFIG
+739 SIGYALKSPLFIG

-767 RTSINSLG
+767 RTNINSLG

-851 FAKERTRI
+851 LGKERTRI

-870 KCTDLVPG
+870 KYTDLVPG
-878 AYSVSCVFLVD
+878 VYTVSAIFLVD
-889 DVEHHVAADFIVE
+889 DVEHHVAAHFIVE
-902 EDKPMTVEL
+902 ADKPMTVEL

-922 LDTNMSGKV
+922 LDTNVSGKV

-945 QRGLNILRMED
+945 QRGINILRMED

>member
-1 MEHSELKHLKVAPDT
+1 
-16 YQGRIYDKMTTF
+16 
-28 GKGIYALCAI
+28 
-38 AHTKMDFK
+38 
-46 PVHPFNILS
+46 
-55 TDFIT
+55 
-60 IYQKLFKMKNKHF
+60 MKNKHF

-106 VDAETLDS
+106 VDVETLRS
-114 DIGSLQITFSNNP
+114 DIGTLEITFSNNP
-127 AFQNLSN
+127 AFQDLSN

-139 LPLSSNYNQGDANL
+139 ISLDDNYTQGDANL

-159 RFTLNFYNR
+159 QFRLNSG
-168 DDNYSAWWGISNID
+168 DDNSPAWWEIPMISIS
-182 MRSLCRAI
+182 SLSRAI

-216 LSKDENVTISRN
+216 LSDNENVTISRN

-234 RVIFQPVIDRN
+234 RVTFQPVIDRN
-245 GAPVSAMLAPDL
+245 GNPVSAMLAPDL
-257 RVGSCYGYSNNV
+257 RVGACWGTSV
-269 INMEPYFNGPWAL
+269 INMERDFNAPWAL

-294 IPRSNEL
+294 VPDSEDL

-306 SITVAD
+306 SITVTD

-320 DYRQAVECRF
+320 DYRRAVECRF
-330 YITDSKGAQC
+330 YITDSKGTQC
-340 PVDGTL
+340 PVDGEFR
-346 NSVYYKEQKWK
+346 SVYYKEQNWN
-357 KPTNSKFYGYG
+357 KPQKSSFYGYG
-368 FYNVAR
+368 FYNVGR
-374 ELTLTAPDGT
+374 RITLTAPDGT
-384 CAAYVLP
+384 RAAYVLP
-391 GTQSFQISK
+391 GTQSFQIGNPS
-400 FLVKTSDPDFLTP
+400 VKTSDPDFLMP
-413 CNADGG
+413 YNAYGG
-419 YIIKELTVPES
+419 YVIKELTVPES

-444 KVTIALADAAPFA
+444 KVTIALADAAPFV
-457 DYIYFLVTNKVSRPY
+457 DYIYFAILNKVSRPY
-472 AWRDNRSMNVPT
+472 ALRDNMIMNVARNT
-484 KIISREIKGNDV
+484 ISREIKGNDL
-496 IWTMMVE
+496 IFTMMVE
-503 GSTFPRIEIGV
+503 GSTYPYIEIGA

-520 TFGPTVESR
+520 TSGPTVESR

-551 NGSKGLSFAELH
+551 NGSKGICFAELH

-667 SEEDYTL
+667 SEKAYTL
-674 LRVKDLGL
+674 PRVKDLGL
-682 EHVYTYCNN
+682 ERVYTYCNN

-739 SIGYTLKSPLFIG
+739 SVGYTLKSPLLIG
-752 ADDENPFHTSAIYYG
+752 ADDENPFHTSAKYYG
-767 RTSINSLG
+767 SSNDYITLPN
-775 KQETTTGDSAILVS
+775 QETSTGDSAILVS
-789 KNSQADLVLFY
+789 KNSQADLILHY
-800 RNSGN
+800 SGKPY
-805 NHIVRINPSSADT
+805 HIVRINPSSADT

-823 SQKPVRVTF
+823 CQKPVRVTF

-838 GVWINSLRQFDLF
+838 GVWNESLRQFDLF
-851 FAKERTRI
+851 LSKERTRI
-859 IPYNYSLFERR
+859 MPYSYRVFERR
-870 KCTDLVPG
+870 KYVDLVPG
-878 AYSVSCVFLVD
+878 AYSVSCVFLID
-889 DVEHHVAADFIVE
+889 GVEHHVAADFIVE

-922 LDTNMSGKV
+922 LDTNVSGKV

-945 QRGLNILRMED
+945 QRGINILRMED

>member
-1 MEHSELKHLKVAPDT
+1 MPCAPLH
-16 YQGRIYDKMTTF
+16 I
-28 GKGIYALCAI
+28 
-38 AHTKMDFK
+38 TKMDFK
-46 PVHPFNILS
+46 IVHPLNILS

-85 CFHSQFLYAQRL
+85 CFHSQCLYAQKL
-97 SVRLDAPQG
+97 NVRLEAPQG
-106 VDAETLDS
+106 VDVETLRS
-114 DIGSLQITFSNNP
+114 DIGTLEITFSNNP
-127 AFQNLSN
+127 AFQDLSN

-139 LPLSSNYNQGDANL
+139 LPLSSNYNQRDANQ

-159 RFTLNFYNR
+159 QFRLNSG
-168 DDNYSAWWGISNID
+168 DDNSSAWWEIPWID
-182 MRSLCRAI
+182 MLSLSRAI
-190 NCKSGDYA
+190 NCKFGDYA

-216 LSKDENVTISRN
+216 LSKDEKVTISHN

-245 GAPVSAMLAPDL
+245 GALVSAMLAPDL
-257 RVGSCYGYSNNV
+257 RVGSCFGYSNDV
-269 INMEPYFNGPWAL
+269 INMEPDFNGPWAL

-294 IPRSNEL
+294 IPKSNEL

-320 DYRQAVECRF
+320 DYRKAVECRF

-346 NSVYYKEQKWK
+346 QSVYYKEQNWN
-357 KPTNSKFYGYG
+357 KPKNSRFFGYG
-368 FYNVAR
+368 FYNVGR
-374 ELTLTAPDGT
+374 ILTLTAPDGT

-391 GTQSFQISK
+391 GTQSFQISR
-400 FLVKTSDPDFLTP
+400 FLLKTSDPDFLMP
-413 CNADGG
+413 YNADGF
-419 YIIKELTVPES
+419 YVIKELTVPES

-457 DYIYFLVTNKVSRPY
+457 DYIFFSAYNKVSRPY
-472 AWRDNRSMNVPT
+472 AWRDNTSMNVPVNV
-484 KIISREIKGNDV
+484 ISREIKGNDL
-496 IWTMMVE
+496 IMTMMVE
-503 GSTFPRIEIGV
+503 GSTFPYIEIGAS
-514 YNYEKE
+514 NYEKE
-520 TFGPTVESR
+520 TSAPTVGSR

-551 NGSKGLSFAELH
+551 NGSKGICFAELH

-577 KYRLHLSGKYGK
+577 KYRLLLGGKYGK
-589 EQTGEYDDV
+589 DQTGDYDDV
-598 STYFTHRNECAKS
+598 STSVTHRNDCAKS

-626 ILPEGQYNWYM
+626 ILPEGQYIWRM
-637 QNSNEN
+637 HSLNEN
-643 EESEASIFSH
+643 EESEASSPFH
-653 RFTLTATD
+653 HFTLTATD

-667 SEEDYTL
+667 PKEAYTL

-691 LPTAFPYYKCDLSK
+691 LPTAFRYYKCDLSK
-705 NSIVFADETIP
+705 NSVVFADETIP

-724 SVDYRQVKIEKEADT
+724 SVDYRQVKIEKEADA
-739 SIGYTLKSPLFIG
+739 SIGYTLKSPLFID
-752 ADDENPFHTSAIYYG
+752 ADDVNPFHTSAIYYG
-767 RTSINSLG
+767 RTNINSLG

-870 KCTDLVPG
+870 KYTDLVPG

-922 LDTNMSGKV
+922 LDTNVSGKV

-945 QRGLNILRMED
+945 QRGINILRMED